1 MKLKR
6 ILSSFL
12 AVVMAFG
19 VVSLATVDEKGNIF
33 GNTLTAEAAT
43 EKTAT
48 KMPDNAITFSSTYS
62 DELEIIPAASKNG
75 MYYYNNKV
83 IYFYSVAN
91 NTFRKIYD
99 YNDKGRNKDT
109 VICVYADAEKGKF
122 YIVWLDSSNRNKKYY
137 YLDEFDVKSEKFV
150 STKDIS
156 SLVGSNNLS
165 HPESIGVDSQN
176 RYYLAVYDSNQDKY
190 IINLIS
196 ADMKLLSSAVA
207 GDAVYKFSGFDK
219 TNGNFYFEGYTDWI
233 YWGYSH
239 DTQSLKCGNV
249 KNNKISISS
258 YYVDILYQQYYTPH
272 YDNAVMLTNGDFVWT
287 STMSGA
293 VRVLDSA
300 KFDIADKDSSLP
312 LKLSVSRSGYEID
325 DRYADSIG
333 TRTVYNA
340 ATGDYLMYVNDNTIA
355 ELDSEG
361 NKKSTFKTAY
371 PVFAMY
377 NYGDSVLV
385 IEKDTD
391 ENFYVENLKW
401 AYPTKITLSKT
412 SATIKVGESLS
423 LKATSDSVLD
433 ISFTWSSSNNSV
445 ASVTKDGKVYGNKAG
460 SATITVKSKN
470 GITAACKVTVQNKA
484 NNPDSGEVKQNGA
497 SSNNISA
504 NDYYTW
510 SSVVKSNLTENSDK
524 TLTRVESTSKGVLV
538 EKYSANG
545 KTLISKST
553 IKNELPIYGGYFS
566 GKNNNYIVFGQ
577 NNKGEKDSAEIVR
590 IVKYSK
596 SWSRVSDCKI
606 YGSNTFEPFEAGSLR
621 MIELD
626 GKLYVYTCH
635 TMYADSNK
643 LNHQANMLFTV
654 DESTMKTTDSMYEVS
669 NLQDGYVSHSFN
681 QFIKTDGTYI
691 YRVDHSES
699 NNMIMS
705 GQYLT
710 VNGITLSRY
719 NKNSSSTN
727 VAVTIPLKFD
737 IHSGNYTGASIG
749 GFEVGSGNCLIAYT
763 KDISS
768 SCKSRNT
775 YISVTDEYFNKTNN
789 VALTNYKSGTK
800 VSCRTPQL
808 VKINENLFLVMWE
821 EYNSSTNKVTTKAK
835 TIDSSANTVASATL
849 SVRLSD
855 CQPVMCSDG
864 TVKWYVS
871 DNSSPKLY
879 SINPYD
885 LTKRHEHTYTSV
897 VTKRPTCTATG
908 VRTYTC
914 TTCGA
919 KKTETINKL
928 AHSYKQYVTPATT
941 SADGSITK
949 KCTACGYSSSK
960 SKIYKITSVS
970 LSSTVFTYSGN
981 NITPSVTVK
990 NSKNNKLV
998 KGKDYKVI
1006 YPTNS
1011 VNVGRYSVKIQ
1022 FIGNYSGTVNK
1033 YFDIVPIITS
1043 LTNTSG
1049 GIKLSWNKVD
1059 GAYGYRLYYKTSSG
1073 GWKRFKDTTATSFT
1087 DSGVSPNR
1095 TETYTIRCIDKNG
1108 KTVSGFYSKG
1118 WSKKYTPVAPTIS
1131 KLDNT
1136 SSGIKL
1142 NWNKITGV
1150 YGYRLY
1156 YKTSSGGWKRFKD
1169 TTATSFTDSGV
1180 SPNRTET
1187 YTIRCID
1194 KNGNTIS
1201 GFNSNGWSIKYVP
1214 VAPTISKLENTSS
1227 GIKLSWNKV
1236 TGVYGYRIYQKTSNG
1251 WKRIKDT
1258 TATSFT
1264 DSAVSANQTKT
1275 YTIRCID
1282 KNGNT
1287 VSGYNSKGWSKK
1299 YTEST
1304 PSISKLENTSGGI
1317 KLSWNKVTGAYG
1329 YRLYRKTSSGWKR
1342 IKDTTATTYTDS
1354 AVKSGRTETYTIR
1367 CIDRNGKT
1375 VSGYNSKGWSKKYVY
1390 NPPKSIKLNKTSAYI
1405 GKKESVTLKYTLS
1418 AGSTSTVTWS
1428 SSNKNVAT
1436 VSGGKVTAKGAGT
1449 ATITATTANGKKA
1462 ACKVTVING
1471 TRQKLYVNS
1480 YRVRV
1485 CNFSVVVPDSCQV
1498 VYGDDCVT
1506 FVDKYN
1512 RNKYGSGTLMWVTYS
1527 GRYSTSKEYSLGYA
1541 NRTKIVY
1548 QYPLGA
1554 EVGDVTDKTASQKY
1568 QNSKKD
1574 MDLAIKNTFR
1584 FE

>member
-19 VVSLATVDEKGNIF
+19 VVSLATVDENGNIF

-249 KNNKISISS
+249 KNNKISISN

-312 LKLSVSRSGYEID
+312 LKLSVSRSGYEIE

-433 ISFTWSSSNNSV
+433 ISFTWSSNNNSV

-460 SATITVKSKN
+460 SATITVKSEN
-470 GITAACKVTVQNKA
+470 GITAVCKVTVQNKA

-749 GFEVGSGNCLIAYT
+749 GFEVGSGNCLIVYT

-768 SCKSRNT
+768 SCKSRNA

-835 TIDSSANTVASATL
+835 TVDSSANTVASATL

-897 VTKRPTCTATG
+897 VTKQPTCKATG

-1033 YFDIVPIITS
+1033 YFDIVPTVSS
-1043 LTNTSG
+1043 LTNTTG

-1059 GAYGYRLYYKTSSG
+1059 GAYGYRIYQKTSN
-1073 GWKRFKDTTATSFT
+1073 GWKRIKDTTATSYT
-1087 DSGVSPNR
+1087 DSAVSANQ
-1095 TETYTIRCIDKNG
+1095 TKTYTIRCIDKKG

-1131 KLDNT
+1131 KLENT

-1194 KNGNTIS
+1194 KNGNTTS

-1299 YTEST
+1299 YTAAT
-1304 PSISKLENTSGGI
+1304 PKITKLTNTSKGV
-1317 KLSWNKVTGAYG
+1317 SVTWNKIAGVYG
-1329 YRLYRKTSSGWKR
+1329 YRLYRKYDGGSWTKV
-1342 IKDTTATTYTDS
+1342 KDTTSTSFTDS
-1354 AVKSGRTETYTIR
+1354 GAKKGKKVIYTVR
-1367 CIDRNGKT
+1367 CIDRKGKT
-1375 VSGYNSKGWSKKYVY
+1375 VSGFNSKGWS
-1390 NPPKSIKLNKTSAYI
+1390 
-1405 GKKESVTLKYTLS
+1405 
-1418 AGSTSTVTWS
+1418 
-1428 SSNKNVAT
+1428 
-1436 VSGGKVTAKGAGT
+1436 
-1449 ATITATTANGKKA
+1449 ITRK
-1462 ACKVTVING
+1462 
-1471 TRQKLYVNS
+1471 
-1480 YRVRV
+1480 
-1485 CNFSVVVPDSCQV
+1485 
-1498 VYGDDCVT
+1498 
-1506 FVDKYN
+1506 
-1512 RNKYGSGTLMWVTYS
+1512 
-1527 GRYSTSKEYSLGYA
+1527 
-1541 NRTKIVY
+1541 
-1548 QYPLGA
+1548 
-1554 EVGDVTDKTASQKY
+1554 
-1568 QNSKKD
+1568 
-1574 MDLAIKNTFR
+1574 
-1584 FE
+1584 

>member
-19 VVSLATVDEKGNIF
+19 VVSLATVDENGNIF

-249 KNNKISISS
+249 KNNKISISN

-361 NKKSTFKTAY
+361 NKKSTFETAY

-433 ISFTWSSSNNSV
+433 ISFTWSSNNNSV

-768 SCKSRNT
+768 SCKSRNA

-789 VALTNYKSGTK
+789 IALTSYKSGTK

-835 TIDSSANTVASATL
+835 TVDSSANTVASATL

-897 VTKRPTCTATG
+897 VTKQPTCKATG

-1033 YFDIVPIITS
+1033 YFDIVPTVSS
-1043 LTNTSG
+1043 LTNTTG

-1059 GAYGYRLYYKTSSG
+1059 GAYGYRIYQKTSN
-1073 GWKRFKDTTATSFT
+1073 GWKRIKDTTATSYT
-1087 DSGVSPNR
+1087 DSAVSANQ
-1095 TETYTIRCIDKNG
+1095 TKTYTIRCIDKKG

-1131 KLDNT
+1131 KLENT

-1299 YTEST
+1299 YTAAT
-1304 PSISKLENTSGGI
+1304 PKITKLTNTSKGV
-1317 KLSWNKVTGAYG
+1317 SVTWNKIAGVYG
-1329 YRLYRKTSSGWKR
+1329 YRLYRKYDGGSWTKV
-1342 IKDTTATTYTDS
+1342 KDTTSTSFTDSGAKKGKKVTYT
-1354 AVKSGRTETYTIR
+1354 VR
-1367 CIDRNGKT
+1367 CIDRRGKT
-1375 VSGYNSKGWSKKYVY
+1375 VSGFNSKGWS
-1390 NPPKSIKLNKTSAYI
+1390 
-1405 GKKESVTLKYTLS
+1405 
-1418 AGSTSTVTWS
+1418 
-1428 SSNKNVAT
+1428 
-1436 VSGGKVTAKGAGT
+1436 
-1449 ATITATTANGKKA
+1449 ITRK
-1462 ACKVTVING
+1462 
-1471 TRQKLYVNS
+1471 
-1480 YRVRV
+1480 
-1485 CNFSVVVPDSCQV
+1485 
-1498 VYGDDCVT
+1498 
-1506 FVDKYN
+1506 
-1512 RNKYGSGTLMWVTYS
+1512 
-1527 GRYSTSKEYSLGYA
+1527 
-1541 NRTKIVY
+1541 
-1548 QYPLGA
+1548 
-1554 EVGDVTDKTASQKY
+1554 
-1568 QNSKKD
+1568 
-1574 MDLAIKNTFR
+1574 
-1584 FE
+1584 

>member
-19 VVSLATVDEKGNIF
+19 VVSLATVDENGNIF

-48 KMPDNAITFSSTYS
+48 KMPDNAITFSDTYS

-83 IYFYSVAN
+83 IYFYSVTN

-122 YIVWLDSSNRNKKYY
+122 YIVWLDSSTKEKDIY

-156 SLVGSNNLS
+156 SFVGSNNLS
-165 HPESIGVDSQN
+165 YTKSIGVDSQN
-176 RYYLAVYDSNQDKY
+176 RYYLAVYDENQNKY
-190 IINLIS
+190 VINLIS

-249 KNNKISISS
+249 KNNKISISD

-312 LKLSVSRSGYEID
+312 LKLSVSRSGYEIE

-423 LKATSDSVLD
+423 LKATSDSALD
-433 ISFTWSSSNNSV
+433 ISFTWSSNNNSV

-460 SATITVKSKN
+460 SATITVKSEN
-470 GITAACKVTVQNKA
+470 GITATCKVTVQNKA

-596 SWSRVSDCKI
+596 SWSKISDCKI

-654 DESTMKTTDSMYEVS
+654 DESTMKTTDSMYKVS

-705 GQYLT
+705 GQYLS

-737 IHSGNYTGASIG
+737 IHSGNYTGASVG

-768 SCKSRNT
+768 SCKSRNA
-775 YISVTDEYFNKTNN
+775 YISVTDKYFNKTNN
-789 VALTNYKSGTK
+789 IALTSYKSGTK

-835 TIDSSANTVASATL
+835 TIDSSANTIASATL

-897 VTKRPTCTATG
+897 VTKQPTCTATG

-949 KCTACGYSSSK
+949 KCSACGYSSSK
-960 SKIYKITSVS
+960 SKIYKIASVS
-970 LSSTVFTYSGN
+970 LSSTAFTYSGN

-1033 YFDIVPIITS
+1033 YFDIVPTVSS

-1059 GAYGYRLYYKTSSG
+1059 GAYGYRIYQKTSN
-1073 GWKRFKDTTATSFT
+1073 GWKRIKDTTATSFT
-1087 DSGVSPNR
+1087 DSAVSANQ
-1095 TETYTIRCIDKNG
+1095 TKTYTIRCIDKNG

-1118 WSKKYTPVAPTIS
+1118 WSKKYTPAAPTIS
-1131 KLDNT
+1131 KLENT

-1142 NWNKITGV
+1142 NWNKITGAYGYRLYYKPASGGWKRFKDTTATSFTDSGVVPNKTETYTIRCLDKDGNTISGFNSNGWSIKYVPVAPTISKLENTSSGIKISWNKIAGV

-1194 KNGNTIS
+1194 KNGNT
-1201 GFNSNGWSIKYVP
+1201 
-1214 VAPTISKLENTSS
+1214 
-1227 GIKLSWNKV
+1227 
-1236 TGVYGYRIYQKTSNG
+1236 
-1251 WKRIKDT
+1251 
-1258 TATSFT
+1258 
-1264 DSAVSANQTKT
+1264 
-1275 YTIRCID
+1275 
-1282 KNGNT
+1282 

-1299 YTEST
+1299 YTPAAPTITRLS
-1304 PSISKLENTSGGI
+1304 NTSKGV
-1317 KLSWNKVTGAYG
+1317 SVTWNKIAGVYG
-1329 YRLYRKTSSGWKR
+1329 YRLYRKYDGGSWTKV
-1342 IKDTTATTYTDS
+1342 KDTTSTSFTDSGAKKGKKVTYT
-1354 AVKSGRTETYTIR
+1354 VR
-1367 CIDRNGKT
+1367 CIDRKGKT
-1375 VSGYNSKGWSKKYVY
+1375 VSGFNSKGWS
-1390 NPPKSIKLNKTSAYI
+1390 
-1405 GKKESVTLKYTLS
+1405 
-1418 AGSTSTVTWS
+1418 
-1428 SSNKNVAT
+1428 
-1436 VSGGKVTAKGAGT
+1436 
-1449 ATITATTANGKKA
+1449 ITRK
-1462 ACKVTVING
+1462 
-1471 TRQKLYVNS
+1471 
-1480 YRVRV
+1480 
-1485 CNFSVVVPDSCQV
+1485 
-1498 VYGDDCVT
+1498 
-1506 FVDKYN
+1506 
-1512 RNKYGSGTLMWVTYS
+1512 
-1527 GRYSTSKEYSLGYA
+1527 
-1541 NRTKIVY
+1541 
-1548 QYPLGA
+1548 
-1554 EVGDVTDKTASQKY
+1554 
-1568 QNSKKD
+1568 
-1574 MDLAIKNTFR
+1574 
-1584 FE
+1584 

>member
-6 ILSSFL
+6 IVSSLL

-19 VVSLATVDEKGNIF
+19 VVSLATVDENGKIF
-33 GNTLTAEAAT
+33 GNTLTAEAVT

-48 KMPDNAITFSSTYS
+48 KMPDNAITFSNTYS

-83 IYFYSVAN
+83 IYFYSVTN

-99 YNDKGRNKDT
+99 YNDKGRHKDT
-109 VICVYADAEKGKF
+109 VICVYADSEKGKF
-122 YIVWLDSSNRNKKYY
+122 YIVWLDSSNQNKKYY

-156 SLVGSNNLS
+156 SLVGSNTLS
-165 HPESIGVDSQN
+165 YPKSIGVDSQN
-176 RYYLAVYDSNQDKY
+176 RYYLAVYDENQNKY
-190 IINLIS
+190 VINLIS

-249 KNNKISISS
+249 KNNKISVSD

-272 YDNAVMLTNGDFVWT
+272 YDNAVMLANGDLAWT
-287 STMSGA
+287 STLYGV

-300 KFDIADKDSSLP
+300 KFDINDKDSSLP
-312 LKLSVSRSGYEID
+312 LRFSVSRSGYETE
-325 DRYADSIG
+325 DRFADSIG

-401 AYPTKITLSKT
+401 AYPTKITLSRT

-433 ISFTWSSSNNSV
+433 ISFTWSSNNNPV

-484 NNPDSGEVKQNGA
+484 NNPDSGEVKLSGA
-497 SSNNISA
+497 SSSNISA

-545 KTLISKST
+545 KTLVSKST
-553 IKNELPIYGGYFS
+553 VKKELPIYGGYFS

-596 SWSRVSDCKI
+596 SWSKISDCKI

-699 NNMIMS
+699 NNMSMG
-705 GQYLT
+705 GQYLS

-768 SCKSRNT
+768 SCKSRNA
-775 YISVTDEYFNKTNN
+775 YISVTDKYFNKTNN
-789 VALTNYKSGTK
+789 IALTSYKSGTK

-835 TIDSSANTVASATL
+835 TVDSSANTVASATL
-849 SVRLSD
+849 PVRLSD

-885 LTKRHEHTYTSV
+885 LTKRHENTYTSV
-897 VTKRPTCTATG
+897 VTKQPTCTATG
-908 VRTYTC
+908 VRKYTC

-919 KKTETINKL
+919 TKTETINKL

-949 KCTACGYSSSK
+949 KCTACGYSSSN
-960 SKIYKITSVS
+960 SKIYRIASVN
-970 LSSTVFTYSGN
+970 LSSTAFTYSGN

-990 NSKNNKLV
+990 DSKNKKLV
-998 KGKDYKVI
+998 EGKDYKVI

-1049 GIKLSWNKVD
+1049 GIKISWNKVD
-1059 GAYGYRLYYKTSSG
+1059 GAYGYRLYYKPASGGWKRFKDTTATSFTDSGVVPNKTETYTIRCIDKNGNTVSGFYSKGWSKKYTPVAPTISKLENTSGGIKLSWNKIAGVYGYRLYYKTSSG

-1108 KTVSGFYSKG
+1108 KTVSGFNSKG
-1118 WSKKYTPVAPTIS
+1118 WSKKYTPVAPTITRLS
-1131 KLDNT
+1131 NT
-1136 SSGIKL
+1136 SKGVSVT
-1142 NWNKITGV
+1142 WNKIAGV

-1156 YKTSSGGWKRFKD
+1156 RKYDGGSWTKVKD
-1169 TTATSFTDSGV
+1169 TTSTSFTDSGAKKGKKA
-1180 SPNRTET
+1180 T
-1187 YTIRCID
+1187 YTVRCID
-1194 KNGNTIS
+1194 RKG
-1201 GFNSNGWSIKYVP
+1201 K
-1214 VAPTISKLENTSS
+1214 
-1227 GIKLSWNKV
+1227 
-1236 TGVYGYRIYQKTSNG
+1236 
-1251 WKRIKDT
+1251 
-1258 TATSFT
+1258 
-1264 DSAVSANQTKT
+1264 
-1275 YTIRCID
+1275 
-1282 KNGNT
+1282 T
-1287 VSGYNSKGWSKK
+1287 VSGFNSKGWSI
-1299 YTEST
+1299 T
-1304 PSISKLENTSGGI
+1304 
-1317 KLSWNKVTGAYG
+1317 
-1329 YRLYRKTSSGWKR
+1329 RK
-1342 IKDTTATTYTDS
+1342 
-1354 AVKSGRTETYTIR
+1354 
-1367 CIDRNGKT
+1367 
-1375 VSGYNSKGWSKKYVY
+1375 
-1390 NPPKSIKLNKTSAYI
+1390 
-1405 GKKESVTLKYTLS
+1405 
-1418 AGSTSTVTWS
+1418 
-1428 SSNKNVAT
+1428 
-1436 VSGGKVTAKGAGT
+1436 
-1449 ATITATTANGKKA
+1449 
-1462 ACKVTVING
+1462 
-1471 TRQKLYVNS
+1471 
-1480 YRVRV
+1480 
-1485 CNFSVVVPDSCQV
+1485 
-1498 VYGDDCVT
+1498 
-1506 FVDKYN
+1506 
-1512 RNKYGSGTLMWVTYS
+1512 
-1527 GRYSTSKEYSLGYA
+1527 
-1541 NRTKIVY
+1541 
-1548 QYPLGA
+1548 
-1554 EVGDVTDKTASQKY
+1554 
-1568 QNSKKD
+1568 
-1574 MDLAIKNTFR
+1574 
-1584 FE
+1584 

>member
-19 VVSLATVDEKGNIF
+19 VVSLATVDESGNIF

-99 YNDKGRNKDT
+99 YNDKGRNKDA

-165 HPESIGVDSQN
+165 YPESLGVDSQN

-233 YWGYSH
+233 CWGYSH

-249 KNNKISISS
+249 KNNKISISDS
-258 YYVDILYQQYYTPH
+258 YVDILYQQDYTPH
-272 YDNAVMLTNGDFVWT
+272 YDNAVMLTNGDLAWT
-287 STMSGA
+287 STLYGA

-312 LKLSVSRSGYEID
+312 LKLSVSRSGYEIE

-355 ELDSEG
+355 EFDSEG
-361 NKKSTFKTAY
+361 NKKSTLKTAY

-401 AYPTKITLSKT
+401 AYPTKITLSRT

-460 SATITVKSKN
+460 SATITVKSEN

-596 SWSRVSDCKI
+596 SWSKISDCKI

-621 MIELD
+621 MIEID

-705 GQYLT
+705 GQYLS

-737 IHSGNYTGASIG
+737 IHSGNYTGASVG

-768 SCKSRNT
+768 SCKSRNA
-775 YISVTDEYFNKTNN
+775 YISVTDKYFNKTNN
-789 VALTNYKSGTK
+789 IALTSYKSGTK

-835 TIDSSANTVASATL
+835 TIDSSANTIASATL

-897 VTKRPTCTATG
+897 VTKQPTCTATG

-970 LSSTVFTYSGN
+970 LSSTVFAYSGN

-1033 YFDIVPIITS
+1033 YFDIVPTVSS

-1049 GIKLSWNKVD
+1049 GIKLAWKKVD
-1059 GAYGYRLYYKTSSG
+1059 GAYGYRIYQKTSNS
-1073 GWKRFKDTTATSFT
+1073 WKRIKDTTATSFT
-1087 DSGVSPNR
+1087 DSAVNANQ
-1095 TETYTIRCIDKNG
+1095 TKTYTIRCIDKNG

-1131 KLDNT
+1131 KLENT
-1136 SSGIKL
+1136 SGGIKL
-1142 NWNKITGV
+1142 NWNKVTGV

-1156 YKTSSGGWKRFKD
+1156 YKPASGGWKRFKD

-1194 KNGNTIS
+1194 KNGNTVS
-1201 GFNSNGWSIKYVP
+1201 GFNSKGWSIKYVP
-1214 VAPTISKLENTSS
+1214 VAPTISKLENTTG
-1227 GIKLSWNKV
+1227 GIKLSWNKIA
-1236 TGVYGYRIYQKTSNG
+1236 GVYGYRLYQKTSNG

-1258 TATSFT
+1258 TATSYT

-1287 VSGYNSKGWSKK
+1287 VSGFNSKGWSKK
-1299 YTEST
+1299 YTPVAPTITRLS
-1304 PSISKLENTSGGI
+1304 NTSKGV
-1317 KLSWNKVTGAYG
+1317 SVTWNKIAGVYG
-1329 YRLYRKTSSGWKR
+1329 YRLYRKYDGGSWTKV
-1342 IKDTTATTYTDS
+1342 KDTTSTSFTDSGAKKGKKVTYT
-1354 AVKSGRTETYTIR
+1354 VR
-1367 CIDRNGKT
+1367 CIDRKGKT
-1375 VSGYNSKGWSKKYVY
+1375 VSGFNSNGWS
-1390 NPPKSIKLNKTSAYI
+1390 
-1405 GKKESVTLKYTLS
+1405 
-1418 AGSTSTVTWS
+1418 
-1428 SSNKNVAT
+1428 
-1436 VSGGKVTAKGAGT
+1436 
-1449 ATITATTANGKKA
+1449 ITRK
-1462 ACKVTVING
+1462 
-1471 TRQKLYVNS
+1471 
-1480 YRVRV
+1480 
-1485 CNFSVVVPDSCQV
+1485 
-1498 VYGDDCVT
+1498 
-1506 FVDKYN
+1506 
-1512 RNKYGSGTLMWVTYS
+1512 
-1527 GRYSTSKEYSLGYA
+1527 
-1541 NRTKIVY
+1541 
-1548 QYPLGA
+1548 
-1554 EVGDVTDKTASQKY
+1554 
-1568 QNSKKD
+1568 
-1574 MDLAIKNTFR
+1574 
-1584 FE
+1584 

>member
-249 KNNKISISS
+249 KNNKISISN

-312 LKLSVSRSGYEID
+312 LKLSVSRSGYEIE

-433 ISFTWSSSNNSV
+433 ISFTWSSNNNSV

-596 SWSRVSDCKI
+596 SWSKISDCKI

-768 SCKSRNT
+768 SCKSRNA

-919 KKTETINKL
+919 KKTETIKKL

-949 KCTACGYSSSK
+949 KCTACGYSPSK

-1049 GIKLSWNKVD
+1049 GIKVSWSKVN
-1059 GAYGYRLYYKTSSG
+1059 GAYGYRIYQKTSN
-1073 GWKRFKDTTATSFT
+1073 GWKRIKDTTATSFT
-1087 DSGVSPNR
+1087 DSAVSANQ
-1095 TETYTIRCIDKNG
+1095 TKTYTIRCIDKKG

-1131 KLDNT
+1131 KLENT

-1142 NWNKITGV
+1142 NWNKITGA

-1156 YKTSSGGWKRFKD
+1156 YKPASGGWKRFKD

-1180 SPNRTET
+1180 VPNKTET
-1187 YTIRCID
+1187 YTIRCLD

>member
-19 VVSLATVDEKGNIF
+19 VVSLATVDENGNIF

-249 KNNKISISS
+249 KNNKISISN

-433 ISFTWSSSNNSV
+433 ISFTWSSNNNSV

-768 SCKSRNT
+768 SCKSRNA

-835 TIDSSANTVASATL
+835 TVDSSANTVASATL

-908 VRTYTC
+908 VRTYKC

-919 KKTETINKL
+919 KKTETIKKL

-1033 YFDIVPIITS
+1033 YFDIVPTVSS
-1043 LTNTSG
+1043 LTNTTG

-1059 GAYGYRLYYKTSSG
+1059 GAYGYRIYQKTSN
-1073 GWKRFKDTTATSFT
+1073 GWKRIKDTTATSYT
-1087 DSGVSPNR
+1087 DSAVSANQ
-1095 TETYTIRCIDKNG
+1095 TKTYTIRCIDKKG

-1131 KLDNT
+1131 KLENT

-1299 YTEST
+1299 YTAAT
-1304 PSISKLENTSGGI
+1304 PKITKLTNTSKGV
-1317 KLSWNKVTGAYG
+1317 SVTWNKIAGVYG
-1329 YRLYRKTSSGWKR
+1329 YRLYRKYDGGSWTKV
-1342 IKDTTATTYTDS
+1342 KDTTSTSFTDSGAKKGKKVTYT
-1354 AVKSGRTETYTIR
+1354 VR
-1367 CIDRNGKT
+1367 CIDRKGKT
-1375 VSGYNSKGWSKKYVY
+1375 VSGFNSKGWS
-1390 NPPKSIKLNKTSAYI
+1390 
-1405 GKKESVTLKYTLS
+1405 
-1418 AGSTSTVTWS
+1418 
-1428 SSNKNVAT
+1428 
-1436 VSGGKVTAKGAGT
+1436 
-1449 ATITATTANGKKA
+1449 ITRK
-1462 ACKVTVING
+1462 
-1471 TRQKLYVNS
+1471 
-1480 YRVRV
+1480 
-1485 CNFSVVVPDSCQV
+1485 
-1498 VYGDDCVT
+1498 
-1506 FVDKYN
+1506 
-1512 RNKYGSGTLMWVTYS
+1512 
-1527 GRYSTSKEYSLGYA
+1527 
-1541 NRTKIVY
+1541 
-1548 QYPLGA
+1548 
-1554 EVGDVTDKTASQKY
+1554 
-1568 QNSKKD
+1568 
-1574 MDLAIKNTFR
+1574 
-1584 FE
+1584 

>member
-19 VVSLATVDEKGNIF
+19 VVSLATVDENGNIF

-249 KNNKISISS
+249 KNNKISISN

-433 ISFTWSSSNNSV
+433 ISFTWSSNNNSV

-768 SCKSRNT
+768 SCKSRNA

-835 TIDSSANTVASATL
+835 TVDSSANTVASATL

-908 VRTYTC
+908 VRTYKC

-919 KKTETINKL
+919 KKTETIKKL

-1033 YFDIVPIITS
+1033 YFDIVPTVSS
-1043 LTNTSG
+1043 LTNTTG

-1059 GAYGYRLYYKTSSG
+1059 GAYGYRIYQKTSN
-1073 GWKRFKDTTATSFT
+1073 GWKRIKDTTATSYT
-1087 DSGVSPNR
+1087 DSAVSANQ
-1095 TETYTIRCIDKNG
+1095 TKTYTIRCIDKKG

-1131 KLDNT
+1131 KLENT

-1299 YTEST
+1299 YTAAT
-1304 PSISKLENTSGGI
+1304 PKITKLTNTSKGV
-1317 KLSWNKVTGAYG
+1317 SVTWNKIAGAYG
-1329 YRLYRKTSSGWKR
+1329 YRLYRKYDGGSWTKV
-1342 IKDTTATTYTDS
+1342 KDTTSTSFTDS
-1354 AVKSGRTETYTIR
+1354 GAKKGKKVIYTVR
-1367 CIDRNGKT
+1367 CIDRKGKT
-1375 VSGYNSKGWSKKYVY
+1375 VSGFNSKGWS
-1390 NPPKSIKLNKTSAYI
+1390 
-1405 GKKESVTLKYTLS
+1405 
-1418 AGSTSTVTWS
+1418 
-1428 SSNKNVAT
+1428 
-1436 VSGGKVTAKGAGT
+1436 
-1449 ATITATTANGKKA
+1449 ITRK
-1462 ACKVTVING
+1462 
-1471 TRQKLYVNS
+1471 
-1480 YRVRV
+1480 
-1485 CNFSVVVPDSCQV
+1485 
-1498 VYGDDCVT
+1498 
-1506 FVDKYN
+1506 
-1512 RNKYGSGTLMWVTYS
+1512 
-1527 GRYSTSKEYSLGYA
+1527 
-1541 NRTKIVY
+1541 
-1548 QYPLGA
+1548 
-1554 EVGDVTDKTASQKY
+1554 
-1568 QNSKKD
+1568 
-1574 MDLAIKNTFR
+1574 
-1584 FE
+1584 

>member
-1 MKLKR
+1 M
-6 ILSSFL
+6 
-12 AVVMAFG
+12 
-19 VVSLATVDEKGNIF
+19 
-33 GNTLTAEAAT
+33 
-43 EKTAT
+43 
-48 KMPDNAITFSSTYS
+48 
-62 DELEIIPAASKNG
+62 
-75 MYYYNNKV
+75 
-83 IYFYSVAN
+83 
-91 NTFRKIYD
+91 
-99 YNDKGRNKDT
+99 
-109 VICVYADAEKGKF
+109 
-122 YIVWLDSSNRNKKYY
+122 
-137 YLDEFDVKSEKFV
+137 
-150 STKDIS
+150 
-156 SLVGSNNLS
+156 
-165 HPESIGVDSQN
+165 
-176 RYYLAVYDSNQDKY
+176 YDSNQDKY

-643 LNHQANMLFTV
+643 LNHQANMLLTV

>member
-19 VVSLATVDEKGNIF
+19 VVSLATVDENGNIF

-249 KNNKISISS
+249 KNNKISISN

-361 NKKSTFKTAY
+361 NKKSTFETAY

-484 NNPDSGEVKQNGA
+484 NNPDSGEVKLSGA
-497 SSNNISA
+497 SSSNISA

-768 SCKSRNT
+768 SCESRNA

-835 TIDSSANTVASATL
+835 TVDSSANTVASATL

-897 VTKRPTCTATG
+897 VTKQPTCTATG

-1033 YFDIVPIITS
+1033 YFDIVPTVSS
-1043 LTNTSG
+1043 LTNTTG

-1059 GAYGYRLYYKTSSG
+1059 GAYGYRIYQKTSNS
-1073 GWKRFKDTTATSFT
+1073 WKRIKDTTATSFT
-1087 DSGVSPNR
+1087 DSAVSANQ
-1095 TETYTIRCIDKNG
+1095 TKTYTIRCIDKKG

-1131 KLDNT
+1131 KLENT

-1156 YKTSSGGWKRFKD
+1156 YKPASGGWKRFKD

-1180 SPNRTET
+1180 VPNKTET
-1187 YTIRCID
+1187 YTIRCLD

>member
-19 VVSLATVDEKGNIF
+19 VVSLATVDENGNIF

-43 EKTAT
+43 EKTTT
-48 KMPDNAITFSSTYS
+48 KMPDNAITFSDTYS

-99 YNDKGRNKDT
+99 YNDKGRNKGT

-122 YIVWLDSSNRNKKYY
+122 YIVWLDSSTKNKYIY

-156 SLVGSNNLS
+156 SFVGSNTLS
-165 HPESIGVDSQN
+165 YPESLGVDSQN
-176 RYYLAVYDSNQDKY
+176 RYYLAVYDRNQKKY
-190 IINLIS
+190 VINLIS
-196 ADMKLLSSAVA
+196 ANMKLLSSAVMD
-207 GDAVYKFSGFDK
+207 DAIYKFSGFDK
-219 TNGNFYFEGYTDWI
+219 TNGNFYFEGYTNWV
-233 YWGYSH
+233 YWGFDH

-249 KNNKISISS
+249 KNNKISVSDH
-258 YYVDILYQQYYTPH
+258 YVDILYQQYYTPH
-272 YDNAVMLTNGDFVWT
+272 YDNAVMLTNGNFVWT
-287 STMSGA
+287 STMSST

-300 KFDIADKDSSLP
+300 KFDINDKDSSLP
-312 LKLSVSRSGYEID
+312 LKFSVSRSGFEIE

-333 TRTVYNA
+333 TRTVYNE
-340 ATGDYLMYVNDNTIA
+340 ATGDYLMYINDNTVV
-355 ELDSEG
+355 ELDAKG
-361 NKKSTFKTAY
+361 NKKSTYKTAY

-401 AYPTKITLSKT
+401 VYPTKITLSKT
-412 SATIKVGESLS
+412 SATIKVGESFA
-423 LKATSDSVLD
+423 LKATSNSTID
-433 ISFTWSSSNNSV
+433 ISFTWSSSNNAV

-460 SATITVKSKN
+460 SATITVKSEN
-470 GITAACKVTVQNKA
+470 GITVACKVTVQNKA
-484 NNPDSGEVKQNGA
+484 NNPDSGEVKQNGT

-524 TLTRVESTSKGVLV
+524 TLTRVESTSNGVLV
-538 EKYSANG
+538 EKYSADG

-566 GKNNNYIVFGQ
+566 GRDNNYIVFGQ

-596 SWSRVSDCKI
+596 SWSRISDCKI
-606 YGSNTFEPFEAGSLR
+606 YGSNTFEPFNAGSLR

-654 DESTMKTTDSMYEVS
+654 DESTMKITDSMYDVS

-699 NNMIMS
+699 SDFVMNGEYIS
-705 GQYLT
+705 
-710 VNGITLSRY
+710 VNGITLTKY
-719 NKNSSSTN
+719 NKNDNSTKVN
-727 VAVTIPLKFD
+727 VCVPVELD
-737 IHSGNYTGASIG
+737 IHSGNYTGASVG

-763 KDISS
+763 EDISS
-768 SCKSRNT
+768 SCRNRNA
-775 YISVTDEYFNKTNN
+775 YISVTDKYFNKTNN

-835 TIDSSANTVASATL
+835 TIDSNANTIASATL

-871 DNSSPKLY
+871 DNSAPKLY

-885 LTKRHEHTYTSV
+885 LTKRHEHTYTSA
-897 VTKRPTCTATG
+897 VTKQPTCTTTG

-919 KKTETINKL
+919 TKTETINKL

-941 SADGSITK
+941 SSDGSITK
-949 KCTACGYSSSK
+949 KCTACGYSSSN
-960 SKIYKITSVS
+960 SKIYKIASVS

-981 NITPSVTVK
+981 NILPSVTVK
-990 NSKNNKLV
+990 DSKNNKLV
-998 KGKDYKVI
+998 EGKDYRVT
-1006 YPTNS
+1006 YPTGS
-1011 VNVGRYSVKIQ
+1011 INVGRYSVKLQ
-1022 FIGNYSGTVNK
+1022 FIGNYSGSVKK
-1033 YFDIVPIITS
+1033 YYDIVPTVSS
-1043 LTNTSG
+1043 LTSTTG
-1049 GIKLSWNKVD
+1049 GIKISWNKVD
-1059 GAYGYRLYYKTSSG
+1059 GAYGYRIYQKTSNS
-1073 GWKRFKDTTATSFT
+1073 WKRIKDTTATSFT
-1087 DSGVSPNR
+1087 DSAVSANQ
-1095 TETYTIRCIDKNG
+1095 TKTYTIRCIDKNG
-1108 KTVSGFYSKG
+1108 KTVSGFNSKGWLKKYKPVAPTISKLENTTGGIKLSWNKIAGVYGYRVYQKTSNSWKRIKDTTATSFTDSAVSANQTKTYTIRCIDKNGKTVSGYNSKG

-1131 KLDNT
+1131 KL
-1136 SSGIKL
+1136 
-1142 NWNKITGV
+1142 
-1150 YGYRLY
+1150 
-1156 YKTSSGGWKRFKD
+1156 
-1169 TTATSFTDSGV
+1169 
-1180 SPNRTET
+1180 
-1187 YTIRCID
+1187 
-1194 KNGNTIS
+1194 
-1201 GFNSNGWSIKYVP
+1201 
-1214 VAPTISKLENTSS
+1214 ENTTG
-1227 GIKLSWNKV
+1227 GIKLSWNKIA
-1236 TGVYGYRIYQKTSNG
+1236 GVYGYRVYQKTSNG

-1282 KNGNT
+1282 KNGKT
-1287 VSGYNSKGWSKK
+1287 VSGFNSKGWSKK
-1299 YTEST
+1299 YTPVAPT
-1304 PSISKLENTSGGI
+1304 ITKLSNTSKGV
-1317 KLSWNKVTGAYG
+1317 SVTWNKITGVYG
-1329 YRLYRKTSSGWKR
+1329 YRLYRKYDGGSWIKV
-1342 IKDTTATTYTDS
+1342 KDTTSTSFTDSGAKKGKKVTYT
-1354 AVKSGRTETYTIR
+1354 VR
-1367 CIDRNGKT
+1367 CIDRKGKT
-1375 VSGYNSKGWSKKYVY
+1375 VSGFNSKGWSIIRK
-1390 NPPKSIKLNKTSAYI
+1390 
-1405 GKKESVTLKYTLS
+1405 
-1418 AGSTSTVTWS
+1418 
-1428 SSNKNVAT
+1428 
-1436 VSGGKVTAKGAGT
+1436 
-1449 ATITATTANGKKA
+1449 
-1462 ACKVTVING
+1462 
-1471 TRQKLYVNS
+1471 
-1480 YRVRV
+1480 
-1485 CNFSVVVPDSCQV
+1485 
-1498 VYGDDCVT
+1498 
-1506 FVDKYN
+1506 
-1512 RNKYGSGTLMWVTYS
+1512 
-1527 GRYSTSKEYSLGYA
+1527 
-1541 NRTKIVY
+1541 
-1548 QYPLGA
+1548 
-1554 EVGDVTDKTASQKY
+1554 
-1568 QNSKKD
+1568 
-1574 MDLAIKNTFR
+1574 
-1584 FE
+1584 

>member
-19 VVSLATVDEKGNIF
+19 VVSLATVDENGNIF

-249 KNNKISISS
+249 KNNKISISD

-272 YDNAVMLTNGDFVWT
+272 YDNAVMLTNGDCVWT

-312 LKLSVSRSGYEID
+312 LKLSVSRSGYEIE

-460 SATITVKSKN
+460 SATITVKSKS

-768 SCKSRNT
+768 SCKSRNA
-775 YISVTDEYFNKTNN
+775 YISVTDKYFNKTNN
-789 VALTNYKSGTK
+789 IALTSYKSGTK

-821 EYNSSTNKVTTKAK
+821 EYNSSTKKVTTKAK

-897 VTKRPTCTATG
+897 VTKQPTCTATG
-908 VRTYTC
+908 VRTYKC

-919 KKTETINKL
+919 KKTETIKKL

-941 SADGSITK
+941 SADGSINK

-1043 LTNTSG
+1043 LTNTTG
-1049 GIKLSWNKVD
+1049 GIKVSWKKVD
-1059 GAYGYRLYYKTSSG
+1059 GAYGYRVYQKTSN
-1073 GWKRFKDTTATSFT
+1073 GWKRIKDTTATSYT
-1087 DSGVSPNR
+1087 DSAVSANQ
-1095 TETYTIRCIDKNG
+1095 TKTYTIRCIDKKG

-1131 KLDNT
+1131 KLENT

-1214 VAPTISKLENTSS
+1214 VAPTISKLENTTG

-1236 TGVYGYRIYQKTSNG
+1236 TGVYGYRVYQKTSTG

-1258 TATSFT
+1258 TATSYT

-1282 KNGNT
+1282 KNGKT
-1287 VSGYNSKGWSKK
+1287 VSGFYSKGWSKK
-1299 YTEST
+1299 YTAAT
-1304 PSISKLENTSGGI
+1304 PKITKLTNTSKGV
-1317 KLSWNKVTGAYG
+1317 SVTWNKIAGVYG
-1329 YRLYRKTSSGWKR
+1329 YRLSRKYDGGSWTKV
-1342 IKDTTATTYTDS
+1342 KDTTSTSFTDSGAKKGKKVTYT
-1354 AVKSGRTETYTIR
+1354 VR
-1367 CIDRNGKT
+1367 CIDKKGKT
-1375 VSGYNSKGWSKKYVY
+1375 VSGFNSKGWS
-1390 NPPKSIKLNKTSAYI
+1390 
-1405 GKKESVTLKYTLS
+1405 
-1418 AGSTSTVTWS
+1418 
-1428 SSNKNVAT
+1428 
-1436 VSGGKVTAKGAGT
+1436 
-1449 ATITATTANGKKA
+1449 ITRK
-1462 ACKVTVING
+1462 
-1471 TRQKLYVNS
+1471 
-1480 YRVRV
+1480 
-1485 CNFSVVVPDSCQV
+1485 
-1498 VYGDDCVT
+1498 
-1506 FVDKYN
+1506 
-1512 RNKYGSGTLMWVTYS
+1512 
-1527 GRYSTSKEYSLGYA
+1527 
-1541 NRTKIVY
+1541 
-1548 QYPLGA
+1548 
-1554 EVGDVTDKTASQKY
+1554 
-1568 QNSKKD
+1568 
-1574 MDLAIKNTFR
+1574 
-1584 FE
+1584 

>member
-1 MKLKR
+1 M
-6 ILSSFL
+6 
-12 AVVMAFG
+12 
-19 VVSLATVDEKGNIF
+19 
-33 GNTLTAEAAT
+33 
-43 EKTAT
+43 
-48 KMPDNAITFSSTYS
+48 
-62 DELEIIPAASKNG
+62 
-75 MYYYNNKV
+75 
-83 IYFYSVAN
+83 
-91 NTFRKIYD
+91 
-99 YNDKGRNKDT
+99 
-109 VICVYADAEKGKF
+109 
-122 YIVWLDSSNRNKKYY
+122 
-137 YLDEFDVKSEKFV
+137 
-150 STKDIS
+150 
-156 SLVGSNNLS
+156 
-165 HPESIGVDSQN
+165 
-176 RYYLAVYDSNQDKY
+176 
-190 IINLIS
+190 
-196 ADMKLLSSAVA
+196 
-207 GDAVYKFSGFDK
+207 
-219 TNGNFYFEGYTDWI
+219 
-233 YWGYSH
+233 
-239 DTQSLKCGNV
+239 
-249 KNNKISISS
+249 
-258 YYVDILYQQYYTPH
+258 
-272 YDNAVMLTNGDFVWT
+272 WT

-312 LKLSVSRSGYEID
+312 LKLSVSRSGYEIE

-433 ISFTWSSSNNSV
+433 ISFTWSSNNNSV

-460 SATITVKSKN
+460 SATITVKSEN
-470 GITAACKVTVQNKA
+470 GITAVCKVTVQNKA

-749 GFEVGSGNCLIAYT
+749 GFEVGSGNCLIVYT

-768 SCKSRNT
+768 SCKSRNA

-835 TIDSSANTVASATL
+835 TVDSSANTVASATL

-897 VTKRPTCTATG
+897 VTKQPTCKATG

-1033 YFDIVPIITS
+1033 YFDIVPTVSS
-1043 LTNTSG
+1043 LTNTTG

-1059 GAYGYRLYYKTSSG
+1059 GAYGYRIYQKTSN
-1073 GWKRFKDTTATSFT
+1073 GWKRIKDTTATSYT
-1087 DSGVSPNR
+1087 DSAVSANQ
-1095 TETYTIRCIDKNG
+1095 TKTYTIRCIDKKG

-1131 KLDNT
+1131 KLENT

-1299 YTEST
+1299 YTAAT
-1304 PSISKLENTSGGI
+1304 PKITKLTNTSKGV
-1317 KLSWNKVTGAYG
+1317 SVTWNKIAGVYG
-1329 YRLYRKTSSGWKR
+1329 YRLYRKYDGGSWTKV
-1342 IKDTTATTYTDS
+1342 KDTTSTSFTDS
-1354 AVKSGRTETYTIR
+1354 GAKKGKKVIYTVR
-1367 CIDRNGKT
+1367 CIDRKGKT
-1375 VSGYNSKGWSKKYVY
+1375 VSGFNSKGWS
-1390 NPPKSIKLNKTSAYI
+1390 
-1405 GKKESVTLKYTLS
+1405 
-1418 AGSTSTVTWS
+1418 
-1428 SSNKNVAT
+1428 
-1436 VSGGKVTAKGAGT
+1436 
-1449 ATITATTANGKKA
+1449 ITRK
-1462 ACKVTVING
+1462 
-1471 TRQKLYVNS
+1471 
-1480 YRVRV
+1480 
-1485 CNFSVVVPDSCQV
+1485 
-1498 VYGDDCVT
+1498 
-1506 FVDKYN
+1506 
-1512 RNKYGSGTLMWVTYS
+1512 
-1527 GRYSTSKEYSLGYA
+1527 
-1541 NRTKIVY
+1541 
-1548 QYPLGA
+1548 
-1554 EVGDVTDKTASQKY
+1554 
-1568 QNSKKD
+1568 
-1574 MDLAIKNTFR
+1574 
-1584 FE
+1584 

>member
-19 VVSLATVDEKGNIF
+19 VVSLATVDESGNIF

-165 HPESIGVDSQN
+165 YPESLGVDSQN
-176 RYYLAVYDSNQDKY
+176 RYYLAVYEENQNKHV
-190 IINLIS
+190 INLIS

-249 KNNKISISS
+249 KNNKISISD

-312 LKLSVSRSGYEID
+312 LKLSVSRSGYEIE

-340 ATGDYLMYVNDNTIA
+340 ATGDYLMYVNDNAIA

-401 AYPTKITLSKT
+401 AYPTKITLSRT

-433 ISFTWSSSNNSV
+433 ISFTWSSNNNSV

-460 SATITVKSKN
+460 SATITVKSEN

-497 SSNNISA
+497 SSSNISA

-596 SWSRVSDCKI
+596 SWSKISDCKI

-705 GQYLT
+705 GQYLS

-737 IHSGNYTGASIG
+737 IHSGNYTGASVG

-768 SCKSRNT
+768 SCKSRNA
-775 YISVTDEYFNKTNN
+775 YISVTDKYFNKTNN
-789 VALTNYKSGTK
+789 VALTNYKLGTK

-835 TIDSSANTVASATL
+835 TIDSSANTIASATL

-897 VTKRPTCTATG
+897 VTKQPTCTATG

-1033 YFDIVPIITS
+1033 YFDIVPTVSS

-1059 GAYGYRLYYKTSSG
+1059 GAYGYRIYQKTSN
-1073 GWKRFKDTTATSFT
+1073 GWKRIKDTTATSFT
-1087 DSGVSPNR
+1087 DSAVNANQ
-1095 TETYTIRCIDKNG
+1095 TKTYTIRCIDKNG

-1131 KLDNT
+1131 KLENT

-1142 NWNKITGV
+1142 SWNKVTGV

-1156 YKTSSGGWKRFKD
+1156 YKPASGGWKRFKD

-1194 KNGNTIS
+1194 KNGNTVS
-1201 GFNSNGWSIKYVP
+1201 GFNSKGWSIKYVP
-1214 VAPTISKLENTSS
+1214 VAPTISKLENTTG
-1227 GIKLSWNKV
+1227 GIKLSWNKIA
-1236 TGVYGYRIYQKTSNG
+1236 GVYGYRLYQKTSNG

-1282 KNGNT
+1282 KNGKT
-1287 VSGYNSKGWSKK
+1287 VSGFNSKGWSKK
-1299 YTEST
+1299 YTAAT
-1304 PSISKLENTSGGI
+1304 PKITKLTNRSKGVSVT
-1317 KLSWNKVTGAYG
+1317 WNKIAGVYG
-1329 YRLYRKTSSGWKR
+1329 YRLYRKYDGGSWTKV
-1342 IKDTTATTYTDS
+1342 KDTTSTSFTDSGAKKGKKVTYT
-1354 AVKSGRTETYTIR
+1354 VR
-1367 CIDRNGKT
+1367 CIDRKGKT
-1375 VSGYNSKGWSKKYVY
+1375 VSGFNSKGWS
-1390 NPPKSIKLNKTSAYI
+1390 
-1405 GKKESVTLKYTLS
+1405 
-1418 AGSTSTVTWS
+1418 
-1428 SSNKNVAT
+1428 
-1436 VSGGKVTAKGAGT
+1436 
-1449 ATITATTANGKKA
+1449 ITRK
-1462 ACKVTVING
+1462 
-1471 TRQKLYVNS
+1471 
-1480 YRVRV
+1480 
-1485 CNFSVVVPDSCQV
+1485 
-1498 VYGDDCVT
+1498 
-1506 FVDKYN
+1506 
-1512 RNKYGSGTLMWVTYS
+1512 
-1527 GRYSTSKEYSLGYA
+1527 
-1541 NRTKIVY
+1541 
-1548 QYPLGA
+1548 
-1554 EVGDVTDKTASQKY
+1554 
-1568 QNSKKD
+1568 
-1574 MDLAIKNTFR
+1574 
-1584 FE
+1584 

>member
-19 VVSLATVDEKGNIF
+19 VVSLATVDENGNIF

-165 HPESIGVDSQN
+165 YPKSIGVDSQN

-249 KNNKISISS
+249 KNNKISISN

-312 LKLSVSRSGYEID
+312 LKLSVSRSGYEIE

-433 ISFTWSSSNNSV
+433 ISFTWSSNNNSV

-460 SATITVKSKN
+460 SATITVKSEN

-484 NNPDSGEVKQNGA
+484 NNPDSGEVKLSGA

>member
-19 VVSLATVDEKGNIF
+19 VVSLATVDENGNIF

-165 HPESIGVDSQN
+165 YPESIGVDSQN

-249 KNNKISISS
+249 KNNKISISN

-361 NKKSTFKTAY
+361 NKKSTFETAY

-433 ISFTWSSSNNSV
+433 ISFTWSSNNNSV

-768 SCKSRNT
+768 SCKSRNA

-789 VALTNYKSGTK
+789 IALTSYKSGTK

-821 EYNSSTNKVTTKAK
+821 EYNSSTKKVTTKAK

-897 VTKRPTCTATG
+897 VTKQPTCTATG

-919 KKTETINKL
+919 KKTETIKKL

-1043 LTNTSG
+1043 LTNTTG
-1049 GIKLSWNKVD
+1049 GIKVSWSKVN
-1059 GAYGYRLYYKTSSG
+1059 GAYGYRVYQKTSNGWKRIKDTTATSFTDSAVSANQTKTYTIRCIDKKGKTVSGFYSKGWSKKYTPVAPTISKLENTSSG
-1073 GWKRFKDTTATSFT
+1073 IKLTWNKIAGVYGYRVYQKTSTGWKRIKDTTATSFT

-1108 KTVSGFYSKG
+1108 NTVSGFYSKG

-1131 KLDNT
+1131 KLENT
-1136 SSGIKL
+1136 TGGIKL
-1142 NWNKITGV
+1142 SWNKIAGV

-1194 KNGNTIS
+1194 KNGNTVS
-1201 GFNSNGWSIKYVP
+1201 GFY
-1214 VAPTISKLENTSS
+1214 
-1227 GIKLSWNKV
+1227 
-1236 TGVYGYRIYQKTSNG
+1236 
-1251 WKRIKDT
+1251 
-1258 TATSFT
+1258 
-1264 DSAVSANQTKT
+1264 
-1275 YTIRCID
+1275 
-1282 KNGNT
+1282 
-1287 VSGYNSKGWSKK
+1287 SKGWSKK
-1299 YTEST
+1299 YTAAT
-1304 PSISKLENTSGGI
+1304 PKITKLTNRSKGVSVT
-1317 KLSWNKVTGAYG
+1317 WNKIAGVYG
-1329 YRLYRKTSSGWKR
+1329 YRLYRKYNGGSWTKV
-1342 IKDTTATTYTDS
+1342 KDTTSTSFTDSGAKKGKKVTYT
-1354 AVKSGRTETYTIR
+1354 VR
-1367 CIDRNGKT
+1367 CIDRKGKT
-1375 VSGYNSKGWSKKYVY
+1375 VSGFNSKGWS
-1390 NPPKSIKLNKTSAYI
+1390 
-1405 GKKESVTLKYTLS
+1405 
-1418 AGSTSTVTWS
+1418 
-1428 SSNKNVAT
+1428 
-1436 VSGGKVTAKGAGT
+1436 
-1449 ATITATTANGKKA
+1449 ITRK
-1462 ACKVTVING
+1462 
-1471 TRQKLYVNS
+1471 
-1480 YRVRV
+1480 
-1485 CNFSVVVPDSCQV
+1485 
-1498 VYGDDCVT
+1498 
-1506 FVDKYN
+1506 
-1512 RNKYGSGTLMWVTYS
+1512 
-1527 GRYSTSKEYSLGYA
+1527 
-1541 NRTKIVY
+1541 
-1548 QYPLGA
+1548 
-1554 EVGDVTDKTASQKY
+1554 
-1568 QNSKKD
+1568 
-1574 MDLAIKNTFR
+1574 
-1584 FE
+1584 

>member
-19 VVSLATVDEKGNIF
+19 VVSLATVDENGNIF

-249 KNNKISISS
+249 KNNKISISN

-312 LKLSVSRSGYEID
+312 LKLSVSRSGYEIE

-433 ISFTWSSSNNSV
+433 ISFTWSSNNNSV

-460 SATITVKSKN
+460 SATITVKSEN
-470 GITAACKVTVQNKA
+470 GITAVCKVTVQNKA

-749 GFEVGSGNCLIAYT
+749 GFEVGSGNCLIVYT

-768 SCKSRNT
+768 SCKSRNA

-835 TIDSSANTVASATL
+835 TVDSSANTVASATL

-897 VTKRPTCTATG
+897 VTKQPTCKATG

-1033 YFDIVPIITS
+1033 YFDIVPTVSS
-1043 LTNTSG
+1043 LTNTTG

-1059 GAYGYRLYYKTSSG
+1059 GAYGYRIYQKTSN
-1073 GWKRFKDTTATSFT
+1073 GWKRIKDTTATSYT
-1087 DSGVSPNR
+1087 DSAVSANQ
-1095 TETYTIRCIDKNG
+1095 TKTYTIRCIDKKG

-1131 KLDNT
+1131 KLENT

-1236 TGVYGYRIYQKTSNG
+1236 TGVYGYRIYQKTSTG

-1258 TATSFT
+1258 TATSYT

-1287 VSGYNSKGWSKK
+1287 VSGFYSKGWSKK
-1299 YTEST
+1299 YTAAT
-1304 PSISKLENTSGGI
+1304 PKITKLTNTSKGV
-1317 KLSWNKVTGAYG
+1317 SVTWNKIAGVYG
-1329 YRLYRKTSSGWKR
+1329 YRLYRKYDGGSWTKVKDITSTSFTDSGAK
-1342 IKDTTATTYTDS
+1342 KGKKVTYT
-1354 AVKSGRTETYTIR
+1354 VR
-1367 CIDRNGKT
+1367 CIDRKGKT
-1375 VSGYNSKGWSKKYVY
+1375 VSGFNSKGWS
-1390 NPPKSIKLNKTSAYI
+1390 
-1405 GKKESVTLKYTLS
+1405 
-1418 AGSTSTVTWS
+1418 
-1428 SSNKNVAT
+1428 
-1436 VSGGKVTAKGAGT
+1436 
-1449 ATITATTANGKKA
+1449 IT
-1462 ACKVTVING
+1462 
-1471 TRQKLYVNS
+1471 R
-1480 YRVRV
+1480 R
-1485 CNFSVVVPDSCQV
+1485 
-1498 VYGDDCVT
+1498 
-1506 FVDKYN
+1506 
-1512 RNKYGSGTLMWVTYS
+1512 
-1527 GRYSTSKEYSLGYA
+1527 
-1541 NRTKIVY
+1541 
-1548 QYPLGA
+1548 
-1554 EVGDVTDKTASQKY
+1554 
-1568 QNSKKD
+1568 
-1574 MDLAIKNTFR
+1574 
-1584 FE
+1584 

>member
-91 NTFRKIYD
+91 NTFRKIYN

-122 YIVWLDSSNRNKKYY
+122 YIVWLDSSNQNKKYY

-156 SLVGSNNLS
+156 SFVGSNNLS
-165 HPESIGVDSQN
+165 YSKSIGVDSQN
-176 RYYLAVYDSNQDKY
+176 RYYLAVYDENQHKY
-190 IINLIS
+190 VINLIS

-249 KNNKISISS
+249 KNNKISISD

-312 LKLSVSRSGYEID
+312 LKLSVSRSGYEIE

-768 SCKSRNT
+768 SCKSRNA
-775 YISVTDEYFNKTNN
+775 YISVTDKYFNKTNN
-789 VALTNYKSGTK
+789 IALTSYKSGTK

-821 EYNSSTNKVTTKAK
+821 EYNSSTKKVTTKAK

-897 VTKRPTCTATG
+897 VTKQPTCTATG
-908 VRTYTC
+908 VRTYKC

-919 KKTETINKL
+919 KKTETIKKL

-941 SADGSITK
+941 SADGSINK

-1043 LTNTSG
+1043 LTNTTG
-1049 GIKLSWNKVD
+1049 GIKVSWKKVD
-1059 GAYGYRLYYKTSSG
+1059 GAYGYRVYQKTSN
-1073 GWKRFKDTTATSFT
+1073 GWKRIKDTTATSYT
-1087 DSGVSPNR
+1087 DSAVSANQ
-1095 TETYTIRCIDKNG
+1095 TKTYTIRCIDKKG

-1131 KLDNT
+1131 KLENT

-1214 VAPTISKLENTSS
+1214 VAPTISKLENTTG

-1236 TGVYGYRIYQKTSNG
+1236 TGVYGYRVYQKTSTG

-1258 TATSFT
+1258 TATSYT

-1282 KNGNT
+1282 KNGKT
-1287 VSGYNSKGWSKK
+1287 VSGFYSKGWSKK
-1299 YTEST
+1299 YTAAT
-1304 PSISKLENTSGGI
+1304 PKITKLTNTSKGV
-1317 KLSWNKVTGAYG
+1317 SVTWNKIAGVYG
-1329 YRLYRKTSSGWKR
+1329 YRLYRKYDGGSWTKV
-1342 IKDTTATTYTDS
+1342 KDTTSTSFTDSGAKKGKKVTYT
-1354 AVKSGRTETYTIR
+1354 VR
-1367 CIDRNGKT
+1367 CIDRKGKT
-1375 VSGYNSKGWSKKYVY
+1375 VSGFNSKGWS
-1390 NPPKSIKLNKTSAYI
+1390 
-1405 GKKESVTLKYTLS
+1405 
-1418 AGSTSTVTWS
+1418 
-1428 SSNKNVAT
+1428 
-1436 VSGGKVTAKGAGT
+1436 
-1449 ATITATTANGKKA
+1449 ITRK
-1462 ACKVTVING
+1462 
-1471 TRQKLYVNS
+1471 
-1480 YRVRV
+1480 
-1485 CNFSVVVPDSCQV
+1485 
-1498 VYGDDCVT
+1498 
-1506 FVDKYN
+1506 
-1512 RNKYGSGTLMWVTYS
+1512 
-1527 GRYSTSKEYSLGYA
+1527 
-1541 NRTKIVY
+1541 
-1548 QYPLGA
+1548 
-1554 EVGDVTDKTASQKY
+1554 
-1568 QNSKKD
+1568 
-1574 MDLAIKNTFR
+1574 
-1584 FE
+1584 

>member
-19 VVSLATVDEKGNIF
+19 VVSLATVDENGNIF

-165 HPESIGVDSQN
+165 HLESIGVDSQN

-249 KNNKISISS
+249 KNNKISISN

-312 LKLSVSRSGYEID
+312 LKLSVSRSGYEIE

-433 ISFTWSSSNNSV
+433 ISFTWSSNNNSV

-484 NNPDSGEVKQNGA
+484 NNPDSGEVKLSGA

-596 SWSRVSDCKI
+596 SWSKISDCKI

-768 SCKSRNT
+768 SCKSRNA

-821 EYNSSTNKVTTKAK
+821 EYNSSTKKVTTKAK
-835 TIDSSANTVASATL
+835 TVDSSANTVASATL

-897 VTKRPTCTATG
+897 VTKQPTCTATG

-970 LSSTVFTYSGN
+970 LSSTAFTYSGN

-1033 YFDIVPIITS
+1033 YFDIVPTVSS
-1043 LTNTSG
+1043 LTNTTG

-1059 GAYGYRLYYKTSSG
+1059 GAYGYRIYQKTSN
-1073 GWKRFKDTTATSFT
+1073 GWKRIKDTTATSYT
-1087 DSGVSPNR
+1087 DSAVSANQ
-1095 TETYTIRCIDKNG
+1095 TKTYTIRCIDKKG

-1131 KLDNT
+1131 KLENT

-1299 YTEST
+1299 YTAAT
-1304 PSISKLENTSGGI
+1304 PKITKLTNTSKGV
-1317 KLSWNKVTGAYG
+1317 SVTWNKIAGVYG
-1329 YRLYRKTSSGWKR
+1329 YRLYRKYDGGSWTKV
-1342 IKDTTATTYTDS
+1342 KDTTSTSFTDSGAKKGKKVTYT
-1354 AVKSGRTETYTIR
+1354 VR
-1367 CIDRNGKT
+1367 CIDRKGKT
-1375 VSGYNSKGWSKKYVY
+1375 VSGFNSKGWS
-1390 NPPKSIKLNKTSAYI
+1390 
-1405 GKKESVTLKYTLS
+1405 
-1418 AGSTSTVTWS
+1418 
-1428 SSNKNVAT
+1428 
-1436 VSGGKVTAKGAGT
+1436 
-1449 ATITATTANGKKA
+1449 ITRK
-1462 ACKVTVING
+1462 
-1471 TRQKLYVNS
+1471 
-1480 YRVRV
+1480 
-1485 CNFSVVVPDSCQV
+1485 
-1498 VYGDDCVT
+1498 
-1506 FVDKYN
+1506 
-1512 RNKYGSGTLMWVTYS
+1512 
-1527 GRYSTSKEYSLGYA
+1527 
-1541 NRTKIVY
+1541 
-1548 QYPLGA
+1548 
-1554 EVGDVTDKTASQKY
+1554 
-1568 QNSKKD
+1568 
-1574 MDLAIKNTFR
+1574 
-1584 FE
+1584 

>member
-19 VVSLATVDEKGNIF
+19 VVSLATVDENGNIF

-48 KMPDNAITFSSTYS
+48 KMPDNAITFSDTYS

-99 YNDKGRNKDT
+99 YNDKGINKDT

-249 KNNKISISS
+249 KNNKISISN

-312 LKLSVSRSGYEID
+312 LKLSVSRSGYEIE

-433 ISFTWSSSNNSV
+433 ISFTWSSNNNSV

-596 SWSRVSDCKI
+596 SWSKISDCKI

-768 SCKSRNT
+768 SCKSRNA

-919 KKTETINKL
+919 KKTETIKKL

-949 KCTACGYSSSK
+949 KCTACGYSPSK

-1049 GIKLSWNKVD
+1049 GIKVSWSKVN
-1059 GAYGYRLYYKTSSG
+1059 GAYGYRIYQKTSN
-1073 GWKRFKDTTATSFT
+1073 GWKRIKDTTATSFT
-1087 DSGVSPNR
+1087 DSAVSANQ
-1095 TETYTIRCIDKNG
+1095 TKTYTIRCIDKKG

-1131 KLDNT
+1131 KLENT

-1142 NWNKITGV
+1142 NWNKITGA

-1156 YKTSSGGWKRFKD
+1156 YKPASGGWKRFKD

-1180 SPNRTET
+1180 VPNKTET
-1187 YTIRCID
+1187 YTIRCLD

>member
-99 YNDKGRNKDT
+99 YNDKGRNKDA

-165 HPESIGVDSQN
+165 YPESLGVDSQN
-176 RYYLAVYDSNQDKY
+176 RYYLAVYDENQNKHV
-190 IINLIS
+190 INLIS

-249 KNNKISISS
+249 KNNKISISD

-272 YDNAVMLTNGDFVWT
+272 YDNAVMLANGELAWT
-287 STMSGA
+287 STLYGV

-312 LKLSVSRSGYEID
+312 LKLSVSRSGYETE
-325 DRYADSIG
+325 DRFADSIG

-340 ATGDYLMYVNDNTIA
+340 ATGDYLMYVNDNAIA

-423 LKATSDSVLD
+423 LKATSDSALD
-433 ISFTWSSSNNSV
+433 ISFTWSSNNNSV

-497 SSNNISA
+497 SSSNISA

-596 SWSRVSDCKI
+596 SWSKISDCKI

-654 DESTMKTTDSMYEVS
+654 DESTMKITDSMYEVS

-705 GQYLT
+705 GQYLS

-768 SCKSRNT
+768 SCESRNA
-775 YISVTDEYFNKTNN
+775 YISVTDKYFNKTNN
-789 VALTNYKSGTK
+789 IALTSYKSGTK

-871 DNSSPKLY
+871 DNSAPKLY

-897 VTKRPTCTATG
+897 VTKQPTCTATG

-990 NSKNNKLV
+990 DSKNNKLV

-1033 YFDIVPIITS
+1033 YFDIVPTVSS
-1043 LTNTSG
+1043 LTNTTS

-1059 GAYGYRLYYKTSSG
+1059 GA
-1073 GWKRFKDTTATSFT
+1073 
-1087 DSGVSPNR
+1087 
-1095 TETYTIRCIDKNG
+1095 
-1108 KTVSGFYSKG
+1108 
-1118 WSKKYTPVAPTIS
+1118 
-1131 KLDNT
+1131 
-1136 SSGIKL
+1136 
-1142 NWNKITGV
+1142 
-1150 YGYRLY
+1150 
-1156 YKTSSGGWKRFKD
+1156 
-1169 TTATSFTDSGV
+1169 
-1180 SPNRTET
+1180 
-1187 YTIRCID
+1187 
-1194 KNGNTIS
+1194 
-1201 GFNSNGWSIKYVP
+1201 
-1214 VAPTISKLENTSS
+1214 
-1227 GIKLSWNKV
+1227 
-1236 TGVYGYRIYQKTSNG
+1236 YGYRIYQKTSNG

-1282 KNGNT
+1282 KNGKTVSGFYSKGWSKKYTPAAPTISKLENTSSGIKLNWNKVTGVYGYRLYYKPASGGWKRFKDTTATSFTDSGVVPNKTETYTIRCLDKDGNTISGFNSNGWSIKYVPVAPTISKLENTSSGIKLTWNKIAGVYGYRVYQKTSTGWKRIKDTTATSYTDSAVSANQTKTYTIRCIDKNGNT
-1287 VSGYNSKGWSKK
+1287 VSGFNSKGWSKK

>member
-19 VVSLATVDEKGNIF
+19 VVSLATVDENGNIF

-190 IINLIS
+190 VINLIS

-249 KNNKISISS
+249 KNNKISISN

-433 ISFTWSSSNNSV
+433 ISFTWSSNNNSV

-705 GQYLT
+705 GQYLS

-768 SCKSRNT
+768 SCKSRNA

-789 VALTNYKSGTK
+789 VALTSYKSGTK

-871 DNSSPKLY
+871 DNSAPKLY

-897 VTKRPTCTATG
+897 VTKQPTCKATG

-919 KKTETINKL
+919 KKTETIKKL

-1033 YFDIVPIITS
+1033 YFDIVPTVSS
-1043 LTNTSG
+1043 LTNTTG

-1059 GAYGYRLYYKTSSG
+1059 GAYGYRIYQKTSN
-1073 GWKRFKDTTATSFT
+1073 GWKRIKDTTATSYT
-1087 DSGVSPNR
+1087 DSAVSANQ
-1095 TETYTIRCIDKNG
+1095 TKTYTIRCIDKKG

-1131 KLDNT
+1131 KLENT

-1299 YTEST
+1299 YTAAT
-1304 PSISKLENTSGGI
+1304 PKITKLTNTSKGV
-1317 KLSWNKVTGAYG
+1317 SVTWNKIAGVYG
-1329 YRLYRKTSSGWKR
+1329 YRLYRKYDGGSWTKV
-1342 IKDTTATTYTDS
+1342 KDTTSTSFTDS
-1354 AVKSGRTETYTIR
+1354 GAKKGKKVIYTVR
-1367 CIDRNGKT
+1367 CIDRKGKT
-1375 VSGYNSKGWSKKYVY
+1375 VSGFNSKGWS
-1390 NPPKSIKLNKTSAYI
+1390 
-1405 GKKESVTLKYTLS
+1405 
-1418 AGSTSTVTWS
+1418 
-1428 SSNKNVAT
+1428 
-1436 VSGGKVTAKGAGT
+1436 
-1449 ATITATTANGKKA
+1449 ITRK
-1462 ACKVTVING
+1462 
-1471 TRQKLYVNS
+1471 
-1480 YRVRV
+1480 
-1485 CNFSVVVPDSCQV
+1485 
-1498 VYGDDCVT
+1498 
-1506 FVDKYN
+1506 
-1512 RNKYGSGTLMWVTYS
+1512 
-1527 GRYSTSKEYSLGYA
+1527 
-1541 NRTKIVY
+1541 
-1548 QYPLGA
+1548 
-1554 EVGDVTDKTASQKY
+1554 
-1568 QNSKKD
+1568 
-1574 MDLAIKNTFR
+1574 
-1584 FE
+1584 

>member
-19 VVSLATVDEKGNIF
+19 VVSLATVDENGNIF

-165 HPESIGVDSQN
+165 HLESIGVDSQN

-249 KNNKISISS
+249 KNNKISISN

-312 LKLSVSRSGYEID
+312 LKLSVSRSGYEIE

-433 ISFTWSSSNNSV
+433 ISFTWSSNNNSV

-460 SATITVKSKN
+460 SATITVKSEN

-484 NNPDSGEVKQNGA
+484 NNPDSGEVKLSGA
-497 SSNNISA
+497 SSSNISA

-705 GQYLT
+705 GQYLS

-768 SCKSRNT
+768 SCESRNA

-789 VALTNYKSGTK
+789 VALTSYKSGTK

-897 VTKRPTCTATG
+897 VTKQPTCKATG

-928 AHSYKQYVTPATT
+928 AHTYKQYVTPATT

-1043 LTNTSG
+1043 LTNTTD
-1049 GIKLSWNKVD
+1049 GIKLAWKKVD
-1059 GAYGYRLYYKTSSG
+1059 GAYGYRIYQKTSNS
-1073 GWKRFKDTTATSFT
+1073 WKRIKDTTATSFT
-1087 DSGVSPNR
+1087 DSAVSANQ
-1095 TETYTIRCIDKNG
+1095 TKTYTIRCIDKNG

-1131 KLDNT
+1131 KLENT

-1142 NWNKITGV
+1142 NWNKITGA

-1156 YKTSSGGWKRFKD
+1156 YKPASGGWKRFKD
-1169 TTATSFTDSGV
+1169 TIATSFTDSGV
-1180 SPNRTET
+1180 VPNKTET
-1187 YTIRCID
+1187 YTIRCLD

-1299 YTEST
+1299 YSPVAPTIT
-1304 PSISKLENTSGGI
+1304 KLTNTSKGV
-1317 KLSWNKVTGAYG
+1317 SVTWNKIAGVYG
-1329 YRLYRKTSSGWKR
+1329 YRLYRKYDGGSWTKV
-1342 IKDTTATTYTDS
+1342 KDTTSTSFTDS
-1354 AVKSGRTETYTIR
+1354 GAKKGKKVIYTVR
-1367 CIDRNGKT
+1367 CIDRKGKT
-1375 VSGYNSKGWSKKYVY
+1375 VSGFNSKGWS
-1390 NPPKSIKLNKTSAYI
+1390 
-1405 GKKESVTLKYTLS
+1405 
-1418 AGSTSTVTWS
+1418 
-1428 SSNKNVAT
+1428 
-1436 VSGGKVTAKGAGT
+1436 
-1449 ATITATTANGKKA
+1449 ITRK
-1462 ACKVTVING
+1462 
-1471 TRQKLYVNS
+1471 
-1480 YRVRV
+1480 
-1485 CNFSVVVPDSCQV
+1485 
-1498 VYGDDCVT
+1498 
-1506 FVDKYN
+1506 
-1512 RNKYGSGTLMWVTYS
+1512 
-1527 GRYSTSKEYSLGYA
+1527 
-1541 NRTKIVY
+1541 
-1548 QYPLGA
+1548 
-1554 EVGDVTDKTASQKY
+1554 
-1568 QNSKKD
+1568 
-1574 MDLAIKNTFR
+1574 
-1584 FE
+1584 

>member
-19 VVSLATVDEKGNIF
+19 VVSLATVDENGNIF

-156 SLVGSNNLS
+156 SFVGSNNLS
-165 HPESIGVDSQN
+165 YPESIGVDSQN

-249 KNNKISISS
+249 KNNKISISN

-272 YDNAVMLTNGDFVWT
+272 YDNAVMLTNGDCVWT

-433 ISFTWSSSNNSV
+433 ISFTWSSNNNSV

-566 GKNNNYIVFGQ
+566 GKNNNYIVFGK

-768 SCKSRNT
+768 SCKSRNA
-775 YISVTDEYFNKTNN
+775 YISVTDKYFNKTNN

-821 EYNSSTNKVTTKAK
+821 EYNSSTKKVTTKAK

-849 SVRLSD
+849 PVRLSD

-897 VTKRPTCTATG
+897 VTKQPTCTATG

-970 LSSTVFTYSGN
+970 LSSTAFTYSGN

-1049 GIKLSWNKVD
+1049 GIKLAWKKVD
-1059 GAYGYRLYYKTSSG
+1059 GAYGYRLYYKPASG

-1087 DSGVSPNR
+1087 DSGVVPNK

-1136 SSGIKL
+1136 SG
-1142 NWNKITGV
+1142 
-1150 YGYRLY
+1150 
-1156 YKTSSGGWKRFKD
+1156 
-1169 TTATSFTDSGV
+1169 
-1180 SPNRTET
+1180 
-1187 YTIRCID
+1187 
-1194 KNGNTIS
+1194 
-1201 GFNSNGWSIKYVP
+1201 
-1214 VAPTISKLENTSS
+1214 
-1227 GIKLSWNKV
+1227 GIKLSWNKIA
-1236 TGVYGYRIYQKTSNG
+1236 GVYGYRLYQKTSNG

-1282 KNGNT
+1282 KNGKT
-1287 VSGYNSKGWSKK
+1287 VSGFYSKGWSKK
-1299 YTEST
+1299 YTPVAPT
-1304 PSISKLENTSGGI
+1304 ISKLDNTSGGI
-1317 KLSWNKVTGAYG
+1317 KLSWNKIAGVYG
-1329 YRLYRKTSSGWKR
+1329 YRLYQKTSNGWKR
-1342 IKDTTATTYTDS
+1342 IKDTTATSFTDS
-1354 AVKSGRTETYTIR
+1354 AVSANQTKTYTIR
-1367 CIDRNGKT
+1367 CIDKKGKT
-1375 VSGYNSKGWSKKYVY
+1375 VSGFYSKGWSKKYTAATPKITKLTNRSKGVSVTWNKIAGVY
-1390 NPPKSIKLNKTSAYI
+1390 GYRLYRKYDGGSWTKVKDTTSTSFTDSGAKK
-1405 GKKESVTLKYTLS
+1405 GKKVTYTVRCIDRK
-1418 AGSTSTVTWS
+1418 G
-1428 SSNKNVAT
+1428 KT
-1436 VSGGKVTAKGAGT
+1436 VSG
-1449 ATITATTANGKKA
+1449 
-1462 ACKVTVING
+1462 
-1471 TRQKLYVNS
+1471 
-1480 YRVRV
+1480 
-1485 CNFSVVVPDSCQV
+1485 F
-1498 VYGDDCVT
+1498 
-1506 FVDKYN
+1506 
-1512 RNKYGSGTLMWVTYS
+1512 
-1527 GRYSTSKEYSLGYA
+1527 
-1541 NRTKIVY
+1541 
-1548 QYPLGA
+1548 
-1554 EVGDVTDKTASQKY
+1554 
-1568 QNSKKD
+1568 NSKGWSITRK
-1574 MDLAIKNTFR
+1574 
-1584 FE
+1584 

>member
-19 VVSLATVDEKGNIF
+19 VVSLATVDENGNIF

-165 HPESIGVDSQN
+165 YPESIGVDSQN

-249 KNNKISISS
+249 KNNKISISN

-312 LKLSVSRSGYEID
+312 LKLSVSRSGYEIE

-433 ISFTWSSSNNSV
+433 ISFTWSSNNNSV

-460 SATITVKSKN
+460 SATITVKSEN

-484 NNPDSGEVKQNGA
+484 NNPDSGEVKLSGA

-768 SCKSRNT
+768 SCKSRNA

-821 EYNSSTNKVTTKAK
+821 EYNSSTKKVTTKAK
-835 TIDSSANTVASATL
+835 TVDSSANTVASATL

-871 DNSSPKLY
+871 DNSAPKLY

-897 VTKRPTCTATG
+897 VTKQPTCTATG

-919 KKTETINKL
+919 KKTETIKKL

-1131 KLDNT
+1131 KLENT

-1142 NWNKITGV
+1142 NWNKITGA

-1156 YKTSSGGWKRFKD
+1156 YKPASGGWKRFKD

-1180 SPNRTET
+1180 VPNKTET
-1187 YTIRCID
+1187 YTIRCLD
-1194 KNGNTIS
+1194 KDGNTIS

>member
-19 VVSLATVDEKGNIF
+19 VVSLATVDENGNIF

-249 KNNKISISS
+249 KNNKISISN

-433 ISFTWSSSNNSV
+433 ISFTWSSNNNSV

-768 SCKSRNT
+768 SCKSRNA

-835 TIDSSANTVASATL
+835 TVDSSANTVASATL

-908 VRTYTC
+908 VRTYKC

-919 KKTETINKL
+919 KKTETIKKL

-1033 YFDIVPIITS
+1033 YFDIVPTVSS
-1043 LTNTSG
+1043 LTNTTG

-1059 GAYGYRLYYKTSSG
+1059 GAYGYRIYQKTSN
-1073 GWKRFKDTTATSFT
+1073 GWKRIKDTTATSYT
-1087 DSGVSPNR
+1087 DSAVSANQ
-1095 TETYTIRCIDKNG
+1095 TKTYTIRCIDKKG

-1131 KLDNT
+1131 KLENT

-1299 YTEST
+1299 YTAAT
-1304 PSISKLENTSGGI
+1304 PKITKLTNTSKGV
-1317 KLSWNKVTGAYG
+1317 SVTWNKIAGVYG
-1329 YRLYRKTSSGWKR
+1329 YRLYRKYDGGSWTKV
-1342 IKDTTATTYTDS
+1342 KDTTSTSFTDS
-1354 AVKSGRTETYTIR
+1354 GAKKGKKVIYTVR
-1367 CIDRNGKT
+1367 CIDRKGKT
-1375 VSGYNSKGWSKKYVY
+1375 VSGFNSKGWS
-1390 NPPKSIKLNKTSAYI
+1390 
-1405 GKKESVTLKYTLS
+1405 
-1418 AGSTSTVTWS
+1418 
-1428 SSNKNVAT
+1428 
-1436 VSGGKVTAKGAGT
+1436 
-1449 ATITATTANGKKA
+1449 ITRK
-1462 ACKVTVING
+1462 
-1471 TRQKLYVNS
+1471 
-1480 YRVRV
+1480 
-1485 CNFSVVVPDSCQV
+1485 
-1498 VYGDDCVT
+1498 
-1506 FVDKYN
+1506 
-1512 RNKYGSGTLMWVTYS
+1512 
-1527 GRYSTSKEYSLGYA
+1527 
-1541 NRTKIVY
+1541 
-1548 QYPLGA
+1548 
-1554 EVGDVTDKTASQKY
+1554 
-1568 QNSKKD
+1568 
-1574 MDLAIKNTFR
+1574 
-1584 FE
+1584 

>member
-6 ILSSFL
+6 IVSSLL

-19 VVSLATVDEKGNIF
+19 VLSLATVDENGKIF
-33 GNTLTAEAAT
+33 GNTLTAEAVT

-48 KMPDNAITFSSTYS
+48 KMPDNAITFSDTYS

-83 IYFYSVAN
+83 IYFYSVAS

-99 YNDKGRNKDT
+99 YNDKGRHKDT
-109 VICVYADAEKGKF
+109 VICVYADSEKGKF

-156 SLVGSNNLS
+156 SLVGSNTLS
-165 HPESIGVDSQN
+165 YPKSIGVDSQN
-176 RYYLAVYDSNQDKY
+176 RYYLAVYDENQNKY
-190 IINLIS
+190 VINLIS

-249 KNNKISISS
+249 KNNKISISD

-272 YDNAVMLTNGDFVWT
+272 YDNAVMLANGDLAWT
-287 STMSGA
+287 STLYGV

-300 KFDIADKDSSLP
+300 KFDINDKDSSLP
-312 LKLSVSRSGYEID
+312 LRFGVSRSGYETE
-325 DRYADSIG
+325 DRFADSIG

-401 AYPTKITLSKT
+401 AYPTKITLSRT

-433 ISFTWSSSNNSV
+433 ISFTWSSNNNPV

-460 SATITVKSKN
+460 SATITAKSEN
-470 GITAACKVTVQNKA
+470 GIVATCKVTVQNKA
-484 NNPDSGEVKQNGA
+484 NNPDSGEVKLSGA
-497 SSNNISA
+497 SSSNISA

-545 KTLISKST
+545 KTLVSKST

-577 NNKGEKDSAEIVR
+577 QNKSEKDSAEIVR

-596 SWSRVSDCKI
+596 SWSKISDCKI
-606 YGSNTFEPFEAGSLR
+606 YGSNTTVPFDAGSLR

-635 TMYADSNK
+635 EMYADSNK

-699 NNMIMS
+699 NNMSMG
-705 GQYLT
+705 GQYLS

-768 SCKSRNT
+768 SCKSRNA
-775 YISVTDEYFNKTNN
+775 YISVTDKYFNKTNN
-789 VALTNYKSGTK
+789 IALTSYKSGTK

-835 TIDSSANTVASATL
+835 TVDSSANTVASATL
-849 SVRLSD
+849 PVRLSD

-897 VTKRPTCTATG
+897 VTKQPTCTATG
-908 VRTYTC
+908 VRKYTC

-919 KKTETINKL
+919 TKTETINKL

-949 KCTACGYSSSK
+949 KCTACGYSSSN
-960 SKIYKITSVS
+960 SKIYRIASVN
-970 LSSTVFTYSGN
+970 LSSTAFTYSGN

-990 NSKNNKLV
+990 DSKNKKLV
-998 KGKDYKVI
+998 EGKDYKVI

-1011 VNVGRYSVKIQ
+1011 VNVGRYSVKIR

-1049 GIKLSWNKVD
+1049 GIKISWNKVD
-1059 GAYGYRLYYKTSSG
+1059 GAYGYRLYYKPASGGWKRFKDTTATSFTDSGVVPNKTETYTIRCIDKNGNTVSGFNSKGWSKKYTPVAPTISKLDNTSRGIKLSWNKIAGVYGYRLYYKPASG

-1118 WSKKYTPVAPTIS
+1118 WSKKYTPVAPTITRLS
-1131 KLDNT
+1131 NT
-1136 SSGIKL
+1136 SKGVSVT
-1142 NWNKITGV
+1142 WNKIAGV

-1156 YKTSSGGWKRFKD
+1156 RKYDGGSWTKVKD
-1169 TTATSFTDSGV
+1169 TTSTSFTDSGAKKGKKA
-1180 SPNRTET
+1180 T
-1187 YTIRCID
+1187 YT
-1194 KNGNTIS
+1194 
-1201 GFNSNGWSIKYVP
+1201 V
-1214 VAPTISKLENTSS
+1214 
-1227 GIKLSWNKV
+1227 
-1236 TGVYGYRIYQKTSNG
+1236 
-1251 WKRIKDT
+1251 
-1258 TATSFT
+1258 
-1264 DSAVSANQTKT
+1264 
-1275 YTIRCID
+1275 
-1282 KNGNT
+1282 
-1287 VSGYNSKGWSKK
+1287 
-1299 YTEST
+1299 
-1304 PSISKLENTSGGI
+1304 
-1317 KLSWNKVTGAYG
+1317 
-1329 YRLYRKTSSGWKR
+1329 
-1342 IKDTTATTYTDS
+1342 
-1354 AVKSGRTETYTIR
+1354 R
-1367 CIDRNGKT
+1367 CIDRKGKT
-1375 VSGYNSKGWSKKYVY
+1375 VSGFHSKGWS
-1390 NPPKSIKLNKTSAYI
+1390 
-1405 GKKESVTLKYTLS
+1405 
-1418 AGSTSTVTWS
+1418 
-1428 SSNKNVAT
+1428 
-1436 VSGGKVTAKGAGT
+1436 
-1449 ATITATTANGKKA
+1449 ITRK
-1462 ACKVTVING
+1462 
-1471 TRQKLYVNS
+1471 
-1480 YRVRV
+1480 
-1485 CNFSVVVPDSCQV
+1485 
-1498 VYGDDCVT
+1498 
-1506 FVDKYN
+1506 
-1512 RNKYGSGTLMWVTYS
+1512 
-1527 GRYSTSKEYSLGYA
+1527 
-1541 NRTKIVY
+1541 
-1548 QYPLGA
+1548 
-1554 EVGDVTDKTASQKY
+1554 
-1568 QNSKKD
+1568 
-1574 MDLAIKNTFR
+1574 
-1584 FE
+1584 

>member
-165 HPESIGVDSQN
+165 HLESIGVDSQN

-249 KNNKISISS
+249 KSNKISISN

-312 LKLSVSRSGYEID
+312 LKLSVSRSGYEIE

-460 SATITVKSKN
+460 SATITVKSEN

-596 SWSRVSDCKI
+596 SWSKISDCKI

-768 SCKSRNT
+768 SCKSRNA
-775 YISVTDEYFNKTNN
+775 YISVTDKYFNKTNN
-789 VALTNYKSGTK
+789 IALTSYKSGTK

-821 EYNSSTNKVTTKAK
+821 EYNSSTKKVTTKAK

-897 VTKRPTCTATG
+897 VTKQPTCTATG
-908 VRTYTC
+908 VRTYKC

-919 KKTETINKL
+919 KKTETIKKL

-941 SADGSITK
+941 SADGSINK

-1043 LTNTSG
+1043 LTNTTG
-1049 GIKLSWNKVD
+1049 GIKVSWKKVD
-1059 GAYGYRLYYKTSSG
+1059 GAYGYRVYQKTSN
-1073 GWKRFKDTTATSFT
+1073 GWKRIKDTTATSYT
-1087 DSGVSPNR
+1087 DSAVSANQ
-1095 TETYTIRCIDKNG
+1095 TKTYTIRCIDKKG

-1131 KLDNT
+1131 KLENT

-1214 VAPTISKLENTSS
+1214 VAPTISKLENTTG

-1236 TGVYGYRIYQKTSNG
+1236 TGVYGYRVYQKTSTG

-1258 TATSFT
+1258 TATSYT

-1282 KNGNT
+1282 KNGKT
-1287 VSGYNSKGWSKK
+1287 VSGFYSKGWSKK
-1299 YTEST
+1299 YTAAT
-1304 PSISKLENTSGGI
+1304 PKITKLTNTSKGV
-1317 KLSWNKVTGAYG
+1317 SVTWNKIAGVYG
-1329 YRLYRKTSSGWKR
+1329 YRLYRKYDGGSWTKV
-1342 IKDTTATTYTDS
+1342 KDTTSTSFTDSGAKKGKKVTYT
-1354 AVKSGRTETYTIR
+1354 VR
-1367 CIDRNGKT
+1367 CIDRKGKT
-1375 VSGYNSKGWSKKYVY
+1375 VSGFNSKGWS
-1390 NPPKSIKLNKTSAYI
+1390 
-1405 GKKESVTLKYTLS
+1405 
-1418 AGSTSTVTWS
+1418 
-1428 SSNKNVAT
+1428 
-1436 VSGGKVTAKGAGT
+1436 
-1449 ATITATTANGKKA
+1449 ITRK
-1462 ACKVTVING
+1462 
-1471 TRQKLYVNS
+1471 
-1480 YRVRV
+1480 
-1485 CNFSVVVPDSCQV
+1485 
-1498 VYGDDCVT
+1498 
-1506 FVDKYN
+1506 
-1512 RNKYGSGTLMWVTYS
+1512 
-1527 GRYSTSKEYSLGYA
+1527 
-1541 NRTKIVY
+1541 
-1548 QYPLGA
+1548 
-1554 EVGDVTDKTASQKY
+1554 
-1568 QNSKKD
+1568 
-1574 MDLAIKNTFR
+1574 
-1584 FE
+1584 

>member
-19 VVSLATVDEKGNIF
+19 VVSLATVDENGNIF

-48 KMPDNAITFSSTYS
+48 KMPDNAITFSSTYD

-165 HPESIGVDSQN
+165 YPESLGVDSQN
-176 RYYLAVYDSNQDKY
+176 RYYLAVYDENQNKY
-190 IINLIS
+190 VINLIS

-249 KNNKISISS
+249 KNNKISISN

-312 LKLSVSRSGYEID
+312 LKLSVSRSGYEIE

-401 AYPTKITLSKT
+401 AYPTKITLSRT

-423 LKATSDSVLD
+423 LKATSDSALD
-433 ISFTWSSSNNSV
+433 ISFTWSSNNNSV

-460 SATITVKSKN
+460 SATITVKSEN
-470 GITAACKVTVQNKA
+470 GITATCKVTVQNKA

-497 SSNNISA
+497 SSSNISA

-596 SWSRVSDCKI
+596 SWSRISDCKI

-705 GQYLT
+705 GQYLS

-737 IHSGNYTGASIG
+737 IHSGNYTGASVG

-768 SCKSRNT
+768 SCKSRNA
-775 YISVTDEYFNKTNN
+775 YISVTDKYFNKTNN
-789 VALTNYKSGTK
+789 IALTSYKSGTK

-835 TIDSSANTVASATL
+835 TIDSSANTIASATL

-897 VTKRPTCTATG
+897 VTKQPTCTATG

-990 NSKNNKLV
+990 DSKNNKLV
-998 KGKDYKVI
+998 EGKDYKVI

-1043 LTNTSG
+1043 LTNTTG
-1049 GIKLSWNKVD
+1049 GIKISWNKVD
-1059 GAYGYRLYYKTSSG
+1059 GAYGYRIYQKTSNS
-1073 GWKRFKDTTATSFT
+1073 WKRIKDTTATSFT
-1087 DSGVSPNR
+1087 DSAVSANQ
-1095 TETYTIRCIDKNG
+1095 TKTYTIRCIDKNG

-1131 KLDNT
+1131 KLENT

-1142 NWNKITGV
+1142 NWNKITGA

-1156 YKTSSGGWKRFKD
+1156 YKPASGGWKRFKD

-1227 GIKLSWNKV
+1227 GIKLNWNKIA
-1236 TGVYGYRIYQKTSNG
+1236 GVYGYRVYQKTSNG

-1264 DSAVSANQTKT
+1264 DSGVSPNRTET

-1287 VSGYNSKGWSKK
+1287 VSGFNSKGWSKK
-1299 YTEST
+1299 YTAST
-1304 PSISKLENTSGGI
+1304 PSISKLENVSGGI
-1317 KLSWNKVTGAYG
+1317 KISWNKVAGVYG

-1485 CNFSVVVPDSCQV
+1485 CNFSVVIPDSCQV

>member
-19 VVSLATVDEKGNIF
+19 VVSLATVDENGNIF

-249 KNNKISISS
+249 KNNKISISN

-312 LKLSVSRSGYEID
+312 LKLSVSRSGYEIE

-433 ISFTWSSSNNSV
+433 ISFTWSSNNNSV

-460 SATITVKSKN
+460 SATITVKSEN
-470 GITAACKVTVQNKA
+470 GITAVCKVTVQNKA

-749 GFEVGSGNCLIAYT
+749 GFEVGSGNCLIVYT

-768 SCKSRNT
+768 SCKSRNA

-835 TIDSSANTVASATL
+835 TVDSSANTVASATL

-897 VTKRPTCTATG
+897 VTKQPTCKATG

-1033 YFDIVPIITS
+1033 YFDIVPTVSS
-1043 LTNTSG
+1043 LTNTTG

-1059 GAYGYRLYYKTSSG
+1059 GAYGYRIYQKTSN
-1073 GWKRFKDTTATSFT
+1073 GWKRIKDTTATSYT
-1087 DSGVSPNR
+1087 DSAVSANQ
-1095 TETYTIRCIDKNG
+1095 TKTYTIRCIDKKG

-1131 KLDNT
+1131 KLENT

-1299 YTEST
+1299 YTAAT
-1304 PSISKLENTSGGI
+1304 PKITKLTNTSKGV
-1317 KLSWNKVTGAYG
+1317 SVTWNKIAGVYG
-1329 YRLYRKTSSGWKR
+1329 YRLYRKYDGGSWTKV
-1342 IKDTTATTYTDS
+1342 KDTTSTSFTDS
-1354 AVKSGRTETYTIR
+1354 GAKKGKKVIYTVR
-1367 CIDRNGKT
+1367 CIDRKGKT
-1375 VSGYNSKGWSKKYVY
+1375 VSGFNSKGWS
-1390 NPPKSIKLNKTSAYI
+1390 
-1405 GKKESVTLKYTLS
+1405 
-1418 AGSTSTVTWS
+1418 
-1428 SSNKNVAT
+1428 
-1436 VSGGKVTAKGAGT
+1436 
-1449 ATITATTANGKKA
+1449 ITRK
-1462 ACKVTVING
+1462 
-1471 TRQKLYVNS
+1471 
-1480 YRVRV
+1480 
-1485 CNFSVVVPDSCQV
+1485 
-1498 VYGDDCVT
+1498 
-1506 FVDKYN
+1506 
-1512 RNKYGSGTLMWVTYS
+1512 
-1527 GRYSTSKEYSLGYA
+1527 
-1541 NRTKIVY
+1541 
-1548 QYPLGA
+1548 
-1554 EVGDVTDKTASQKY
+1554 
-1568 QNSKKD
+1568 
-1574 MDLAIKNTFR
+1574 
-1584 FE
+1584 

>member
-19 VVSLATVDEKGNIF
+19 VVSLATVDENGNIF

-249 KNNKISISS
+249 KNNKISISN

-312 LKLSVSRSGYEID
+312 LKLSVSRSGYEIE

-433 ISFTWSSSNNSV
+433 ISFTWSSNNNSV

-460 SATITVKSKN
+460 SATITVKSEN
-470 GITAACKVTVQNKA
+470 GITAVCKVTVQNKA

-749 GFEVGSGNCLIAYT
+749 GFEVGSGNCLIVYT

-768 SCKSRNT
+768 SCKSRNA

-835 TIDSSANTVASATL
+835 TVDSSANTVASATL

-897 VTKRPTCTATG
+897 VTKQPTCKATG

-1033 YFDIVPIITS
+1033 YFDIVPTVSS
-1043 LTNTSG
+1043 LTNTTG

-1059 GAYGYRLYYKTSSG
+1059 GAYGYRIYQKTSNS
-1073 GWKRFKDTTATSFT
+1073 WKRIKDTTATSYT
-1087 DSGVSPNR
+1087 DSAVSANQ
-1095 TETYTIRCIDKNG
+1095 TKTYTIRCIDKKG

-1131 KLDNT
+1131 KLENT

-1299 YTEST
+1299 YTAAT
-1304 PSISKLENTSGGI
+1304 PKITKLTNTSKGV
-1317 KLSWNKVTGAYG
+1317 SVTWNKIAGVYG
-1329 YRLYRKTSSGWKR
+1329 YRLYRKYDGGSWTKV
-1342 IKDTTATTYTDS
+1342 KDTTSTSFTDS
-1354 AVKSGRTETYTIR
+1354 GAKKGKKVIYTVR
-1367 CIDRNGKT
+1367 CIDRKGKT
-1375 VSGYNSKGWSKKYVY
+1375 VSGFNSKGWS
-1390 NPPKSIKLNKTSAYI
+1390 
-1405 GKKESVTLKYTLS
+1405 
-1418 AGSTSTVTWS
+1418 
-1428 SSNKNVAT
+1428 
-1436 VSGGKVTAKGAGT
+1436 
-1449 ATITATTANGKKA
+1449 ITRK
-1462 ACKVTVING
+1462 
-1471 TRQKLYVNS
+1471 
-1480 YRVRV
+1480 
-1485 CNFSVVVPDSCQV
+1485 
-1498 VYGDDCVT
+1498 
-1506 FVDKYN
+1506 
-1512 RNKYGSGTLMWVTYS
+1512 
-1527 GRYSTSKEYSLGYA
+1527 
-1541 NRTKIVY
+1541 
-1548 QYPLGA
+1548 
-1554 EVGDVTDKTASQKY
+1554 
-1568 QNSKKD
+1568 
-1574 MDLAIKNTFR
+1574 
-1584 FE
+1584 

>member
-19 VVSLATVDEKGNIF
+19 VVSLATVDENGNIF

-249 KNNKISISS
+249 KNNKISISN

-312 LKLSVSRSGYEID
+312 LKLSVSRSGYEIE

-433 ISFTWSSSNNSV
+433 ISFTWSSNNNSV

-460 SATITVKSKN
+460 SATITVKSEN
-470 GITAACKVTVQNKA
+470 GITAVCKVTVQNKA

-749 GFEVGSGNCLIAYT
+749 GFEVGSGNCLIVYT

-768 SCKSRNT
+768 SCKSRNA

-835 TIDSSANTVASATL
+835 TVDSSANTVASATL

-897 VTKRPTCTATG
+897 VTKQPTCKATG

-1033 YFDIVPIITS
+1033 YFDIVPTVSS
-1043 LTNTSG
+1043 LTNTTG

-1059 GAYGYRLYYKTSSG
+1059 GAYGYRIYQKTSN
-1073 GWKRFKDTTATSFT
+1073 GWKRIKDTTATSYT
-1087 DSGVSPNR
+1087 DSAVSANQ
-1095 TETYTIRCIDKNG
+1095 TKTYTIRCIDKKG

-1131 KLDNT
+1131 KLENT

-1156 YKTSSGGWKRFKD
+1156 YKPASGGWKRFKD

-1180 SPNRTET
+1180 VPNKTET
-1187 YTIRCID
+1187 YTIRCLD

-1299 YTEST
+1299 YTAAT
-1304 PSISKLENTSGGI
+1304 PKITKLTNTSKGV
-1317 KLSWNKVTGAYG
+1317 SVTWNKIAGVYG
-1329 YRLYRKTSSGWKR
+1329 YRLYRKYDGGSWTKV
-1342 IKDTTATTYTDS
+1342 KDTTSTSFTDS
-1354 AVKSGRTETYTIR
+1354 GAKKGKKVIYTVR
-1367 CIDRNGKT
+1367 CIDRKGKT
-1375 VSGYNSKGWSKKYVY
+1375 VSGFNSKGWS
-1390 NPPKSIKLNKTSAYI
+1390 
-1405 GKKESVTLKYTLS
+1405 
-1418 AGSTSTVTWS
+1418 
-1428 SSNKNVAT
+1428 
-1436 VSGGKVTAKGAGT
+1436 
-1449 ATITATTANGKKA
+1449 ITRK
-1462 ACKVTVING
+1462 
-1471 TRQKLYVNS
+1471 
-1480 YRVRV
+1480 
-1485 CNFSVVVPDSCQV
+1485 
-1498 VYGDDCVT
+1498 
-1506 FVDKYN
+1506 
-1512 RNKYGSGTLMWVTYS
+1512 
-1527 GRYSTSKEYSLGYA
+1527 
-1541 NRTKIVY
+1541 
-1548 QYPLGA
+1548 
-1554 EVGDVTDKTASQKY
+1554 
-1568 QNSKKD
+1568 
-1574 MDLAIKNTFR
+1574 
-1584 FE
+1584 